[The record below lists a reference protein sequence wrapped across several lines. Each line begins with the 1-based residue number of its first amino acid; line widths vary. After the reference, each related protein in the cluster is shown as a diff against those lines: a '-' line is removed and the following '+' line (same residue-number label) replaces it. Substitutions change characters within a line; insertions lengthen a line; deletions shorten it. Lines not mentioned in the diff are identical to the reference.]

1 MKFLTRFFTHWTKKK
16 VIICALTALVMAGA
30 SFGATKL
37 FGKSG
42 IEQIS
47 APSDTASTKI
57 ARPIG
62 ETVEEHKNDA
72 NYNLYVAQQVLS
84 DFGSFEAVSNGTTHT
99 VVEQAIYARRAVS
112 GESFYKESISYSAFA
127 KPADRRFATGDIYL
141 YRSGVSDKSGNTAE
155 WNASPKA
162 LTKSGFDDRYGSV
175 CLGLSPYILRD
186 ETIKDSRFVE
196 YHADTGLYEFEYDLV
211 TDVTSGNYATYFMLK
226 EMKMN
231 SGAANYSEIHRVTLN
246 VFMDKDW
253 VVDKIVSN
261 SAYKVPLFGG
271 QECTEDMVETFGNFG
286 AYKTVSDL
294 PEYDYFKDYF
304 DMIPAEDVTE
314 EKTAVNVLSDMF
326 GKYMGDN
333 ALNARLAADV
343 NGAKINA
350 DITARIDIQNLENLS
365 LAAKVGDKLFI
376 SYNDGT
382 VSLSYDELKVKLS
395 VTDLKKLFGG
405 NSGDAAE
412 SDGEDGDDLA
422 GSIMSAMT
430 LTESDG
436 ACEISI
442 PINLGDTA
450 VNIKI
455 YGTANENG
463 YDFAGADASVG
474 DILTA
479 KVTLTETELPLPT
492 DLSDYADILPEIE
505 KLVAD
510 GGVSLKVNTGLD
522 LGGADVVAYVK
533 ADFNEKLAT
542 INIPDFFGE
551 TVALSADKDN
561 IKLTYGSLN
570 AILPLGRIG
579 DLVDIVKANFGDE
592 LADLTAKL
600 PDIKDIDFASVVAEI
615 AASEIKKTEN
625 GYRFNINLG
634 EDGKDFVVCIG
645 VDGGIKSLAVSYG
658 DIKAVIEGAGDYEF
672 ISPDEENAVDL
683 VRLAERAMSTIVPFI
698 KNDGGYAVGVNGLKL
713 TFGDNAYTVNG
724 NVRIDKDLN
733 VSANAVLALNGNAVM
748 TADIVVYGKTLY
760 AEVNGY
766 KFAVNLAKESGENE
780 EKSFDPSALKGY
792 NDYLDEVVGV
802 IENIVKTDFKSV
814 AYGKLIKK
822 FAYDDQSGVITLTV
836 DGGVFGLGDVTLA
849 AGIADNK
856 ISVTLAET
864 AISEH
869 VSLAVEKA
877 EVKTDV
883 AAIAEPDA
891 TKYVTNFAVKI
902 GDDITAYVKLDVLG
916 GRYDVK
922 AQIGNYIVNA
932 QIVGDEIFVKYR
944 DLVVKAEIG
953 DADEIIAFVND
964 IFGDKIDLSKT
975 LDKLKTITGGLKVSA
990 DADGL
995 IVTADK
1001 AKITLAGATLT
1012 VDLSAYAIKGVDK
1025 ISIGVGNDETE
1036 FEDDYSSVAFELKD
1050 VLPALDPLAA
1060 FLNGGNTLVVDAT
1073 ISGMEISAVAG
1084 LVTDG
1089 ENKYLAVK
1097 IADLFGA
1104 ALDAKITEDTAYV
1117 AYGAIT
1123 VKVAFA
1129 DIGDLVSKIKSFI
1142 NEIGAAKSETSTGIT
1157 SVTAE
1162 EIINA
1167 VVDSLKK
1174 TDKDGGYEINAAYN
1188 DYAIS
1193 LVFGK
1198 DELSSVKITAGEKLS
1213 ADVSFGGT
1221 VAFVSPDE
1229 KNAVDIAELTDKI
1242 LPTAG
1247 KLLKADGYCIS
1258 VNGLKLTLGDNTYTV
1273 NADVTTDKNLNVSAK
1288 AELTLN
1294 GKAFIKADAVIF
1306 GKTLYAEVNGYKF
1319 AVNLAKESGENEEK
1333 SFDLSVLKG
1342 YNDYLDEVVGVIEN
1356 IVKTDFKS
1364 VAYGKLIKKFA
1375 YDDQSGV
1382 ITLTVDGGVFGLG
1395 DVTLAAGIAD
1405 NKISVTLAETAI
1417 SEHVSLA
1424 VENAEAK
1431 PNVAEISEPDAKDY
1445 VTNFAVKIDDGNVVY
1460 AKLDLIGGVFSFDLA
1475 SDYDGVR
1482 SHLYVEYVADERT
1495 VYIKC
1500 GDTYVK
1506 CPIDRIKNIT
1516 DALTDPAHPERKSG
1530 RSEDETETVD
1540 VQKSFAIISVVRE
1553 IVKNLS
1559 ITVDDDGANVTTSV
1573 GDSIKNLLN
1582 IGISVDVDENYD
1594 TTLSLK
1600 VSELGD
1606 KTLTVSVKENPNDY
1620 ADFSQAK
1627 DETVDL
1633 ADVFD
1638 DYYPTL
1644 VKLTDVSAGV
1654 KTWTFGVDELGV
1666 KVKGKD
1672 YVIGKTSFTLKYS
1685 ADETIIDVPALTI
1698 NDKTLALKAA
1708 YKKEYNDDGS
1718 LNETATRVYL
1728 TFNDMTNAS
1737 SELKFS
1743 VSKAVLDKI
1752 ISEDLSELMN
1762 AVPQLKALL
1771 FSEKLGLSNLVNLST
1786 LVSKTTY
1793 DKSADKT
1800 LSVTIN
1806 GDALVKGLGELT
1818 LRVSEPATGSVRLNV
1833 TAAGGANA
1841 AEKDV
1846 VVNGITLS
1854 VSADDD
1860 AKELSYD
1867 VSGHTDLDSLQ
1878 TLLHSFVK
1886 TADRTS
1892 FRLVGTIPVKLS
1904 GIVGADIQIGV
1915 DVKVDIER
1923 KKGQSDVVYVAAK
1936 LIRNDLSFLARAAF
1950 KDMGGES
1957 YLFYDN
1963 VSNNVTIM
1971 RNSYYCK
1978 KCKTYKCAI
1987 AWHNSW
1993 VKDTDRIG
2001 NCSYNATVSAE
2012 QFKTGMVDYMMEML
2026 NMIDSI
2032 RNAITGATSSKQ
2044 FGIDDVLTGYSYG
2057 DSTFALKIALNP
2069 IDDVLGDAN
2078 IYIKHDENDELV
2090 SLTGDVRL
2098 LDITGVKCT
2107 GEFTINLVDAVSGD
2121 AKDCVTNKTLY

>member
-141 YRSGVSDKSGNTAE
+141 YRSGVSDKSGNTAD

-226 EMKMN
+226 EMKTN

-304 DMIPAEDVTE
+304 DMTPAEDVTE

-474 DILTA
+474 DILTV

-780 EKSFDPSALKGY
+780 EKSFDPSVLKGY

-802 IENIVKTDFKSV
+802 IENIVKTDFKAV

-849 AGIADNK
+849 AGIADDK

-864 AISEH
+864 AISER

-883 AAIAEPDA
+883 AAIA
-891 TKYVTNFAVKI
+891 
-902 GDDITAYVKLDVLG
+902 
-916 GRYDVK
+916 
-922 AQIGNYIVNA
+922 
-932 QIVGDEIFVKYR
+932 
-944 DLVVKAEIG
+944 
-953 DADEIIAFVND
+953 
-964 IFGDKIDLSKT
+964 
-975 LDKLKTITGGLKVSA
+975 
-990 DADGL
+990 
-995 IVTADK
+995 
-1001 AKITLAGATLT
+1001 
-1012 VDLSAYAIKGVDK
+1012 
-1025 ISIGVGNDETE
+1025 
-1036 FEDDYSSVAFELKD
+1036 
-1050 VLPALDPLAA
+1050 
-1060 FLNGGNTLVVDAT
+1060 
-1073 ISGMEISAVAG
+1073 
-1084 LVTDG
+1084 
-1089 ENKYLAVK
+1089 
-1097 IADLFGA
+1097 
-1104 ALDAKITEDTAYV
+1104 
-1117 AYGAIT
+1117 
-1123 VKVAFA
+1123 
-1129 DIGDLVSKIKSFI
+1129 
-1142 NEIGAAKSETSTGIT
+1142 
-1157 SVTAE
+1157 
-1162 EIINA
+1162 
-1167 VVDSLKK
+1167 
-1174 TDKDGGYEINAAYN
+1174 
-1188 DYAIS
+1188 
-1193 LVFGK
+1193 
-1198 DELSSVKITAGEKLS
+1198 
-1213 ADVSFGGT
+1213 
-1221 VAFVSPDE
+1221 
-1229 KNAVDIAELTDKI
+1229 
-1242 LPTAG
+1242 
-1247 KLLKADGYCIS
+1247 
-1258 VNGLKLTLGDNTYTV
+1258 
-1273 NADVTTDKNLNVSAK
+1273 
-1288 AELTLN
+1288 
-1294 GKAFIKADAVIF
+1294 
-1306 GKTLYAEVNGYKF
+1306 
-1319 AVNLAKESGENEEK
+1319 
-1333 SFDLSVLKG
+1333 
-1342 YNDYLDEVVGVIEN
+1342 
-1356 IVKTDFKS
+1356 
-1364 VAYGKLIKKFA
+1364 
-1375 YDDQSGV
+1375 
-1382 ITLTVDGGVFGLG
+1382 
-1395 DVTLAAGIAD
+1395 
-1405 NKISVTLAETAI
+1405 
-1417 SEHVSLA
+1417 
-1424 VENAEAK
+1424 
-1431 PNVAEISEPDAKDY
+1431 EPDAKDY

-1475 SDYDGVR
+1475 SDYNGVR

-1516 DALTDPAHPERKSG
+1516 DALTDLAHPERKSG

-1553 IVKNLS
+1553 IVKNLG

-1644 VKLTDVSAGV
+1644 VKLADVSAGV

-1666 KVKGKD
+1666 RVKGKD

-1762 AVPQLKALL
+1762 AFPQLKALL

-1833 TAAGGANA
+1833 TAAGGANT

-1860 AKELSYD
+1860 AKELTYD

>member
-141 YRSGVSDKSGNTAE
+141 YRSGVSDKSGNTAD

-226 EMKMN
+226 EMKTN

-304 DMIPAEDVTE
+304 DMTPAEDVTE

-658 DIKAVIEGAGDYEF
+658 DVNAVIEGAGDYEF

-683 VRLAERAMSTIVPFI
+683 VRLAERAMSAIVPFI
-698 KNDGGYAVGVNGLKL
+698 KNDGGYAVG
-713 TFGDNAYTVNG
+713 
-724 NVRIDKDLN
+724 
-733 VSANAVLALNGNAVM
+733 
-748 TADIVVYGKTLY
+748 
-760 AEVNGY
+760 
-766 KFAVNLAKESGENE
+766 
-780 EKSFDPSALKGY
+780 
-792 NDYLDEVVGV
+792 
-802 IENIVKTDFKSV
+802 
-814 AYGKLIKK
+814 
-822 FAYDDQSGVITLTV
+822 
-836 DGGVFGLGDVTLA
+836 
-849 AGIADNK
+849 
-856 ISVTLAET
+856 
-864 AISEH
+864 
-869 VSLAVEKA
+869 
-877 EVKTDV
+877 
-883 AAIAEPDA
+883 
-891 TKYVTNFAVKI
+891 
-902 GDDITAYVKLDVLG
+902 
-916 GRYDVK
+916 
-922 AQIGNYIVNA
+922 
-932 QIVGDEIFVKYR
+932 
-944 DLVVKAEIG
+944 
-953 DADEIIAFVND
+953 
-964 IFGDKIDLSKT
+964 
-975 LDKLKTITGGLKVSA
+975 
-990 DADGL
+990 
-995 IVTADK
+995 
-1001 AKITLAGATLT
+1001 
-1012 VDLSAYAIKGVDK
+1012 
-1025 ISIGVGNDETE
+1025 
-1036 FEDDYSSVAFELKD
+1036 
-1050 VLPALDPLAA
+1050 
-1060 FLNGGNTLVVDAT
+1060 
-1073 ISGMEISAVAG
+1073 
-1084 LVTDG
+1084 
-1089 ENKYLAVK
+1089 
-1097 IADLFGA
+1097 
-1104 ALDAKITEDTAYV
+1104 
-1117 AYGAIT
+1117 
-1123 VKVAFA
+1123 
-1129 DIGDLVSKIKSFI
+1129 
-1142 NEIGAAKSETSTGIT
+1142 
-1157 SVTAE
+1157 
-1162 EIINA
+1162 
-1167 VVDSLKK
+1167 
-1174 TDKDGGYEINAAYN
+1174 
-1188 DYAIS
+1188 
-1193 LVFGK
+1193 
-1198 DELSSVKITAGEKLS
+1198 
-1213 ADVSFGGT
+1213 
-1221 VAFVSPDE
+1221 
-1229 KNAVDIAELTDKI
+1229 
-1242 LPTAG
+1242 
-1247 KLLKADGYCIS
+1247 

-1333 SFDLSVLKG
+1333 SFDLSALKG

-1405 NKISVTLAETAI
+1405 DKISVTLAETAI
-1417 SEHVSLA
+1417 SERVSLA
-1424 VENAEAK
+1424 VEKAEVK
-1431 PNVAEISEPDAKDY
+1431 TNVAAIAEPDAKDY

-1516 DALTDPAHPERKSG
+1516 DALTDLAHPERKSG

-1553 IVKNLS
+1553 IVKNLG
-1559 ITVDDDGANVTTSV
+1559 ITVEDDGANVTTSV

-1644 VKLTDVSAGV
+1644 VKLADVSAGV

-1762 AVPQLKALL
+1762 AFPQLKALL

-1806 GDALVKGLGELT
+1806 GDALVKGLGEHT

-1833 TAAGGANA
+1833 TAAGDANA

>member
-141 YRSGVSDKSGNTAE
+141 YRSGVSDKSGNTAD

-226 EMKMN
+226 EMKTN

-304 DMIPAEDVTE
+304 DMTPAEDVTE

-600 PDIKDIDFASVVAEI
+600 PDIKDIDFASIVAEI

-683 VRLAERAMSTIVPFI
+683 VRLAERAMSAIVPFI
-698 KNDGGYAVGVNGLKL
+698 KNDGGYAVG
-713 TFGDNAYTVNG
+713 
-724 NVRIDKDLN
+724 
-733 VSANAVLALNGNAVM
+733 
-748 TADIVVYGKTLY
+748 
-760 AEVNGY
+760 
-766 KFAVNLAKESGENE
+766 
-780 EKSFDPSALKGY
+780 
-792 NDYLDEVVGV
+792 
-802 IENIVKTDFKSV
+802 
-814 AYGKLIKK
+814 
-822 FAYDDQSGVITLTV
+822 
-836 DGGVFGLGDVTLA
+836 
-849 AGIADNK
+849 
-856 ISVTLAET
+856 
-864 AISEH
+864 
-869 VSLAVEKA
+869 
-877 EVKTDV
+877 
-883 AAIAEPDA
+883 
-891 TKYVTNFAVKI
+891 
-902 GDDITAYVKLDVLG
+902 
-916 GRYDVK
+916 
-922 AQIGNYIVNA
+922 
-932 QIVGDEIFVKYR
+932 
-944 DLVVKAEIG
+944 
-953 DADEIIAFVND
+953 
-964 IFGDKIDLSKT
+964 
-975 LDKLKTITGGLKVSA
+975 
-990 DADGL
+990 
-995 IVTADK
+995 
-1001 AKITLAGATLT
+1001 
-1012 VDLSAYAIKGVDK
+1012 
-1025 ISIGVGNDETE
+1025 
-1036 FEDDYSSVAFELKD
+1036 
-1050 VLPALDPLAA
+1050 
-1060 FLNGGNTLVVDAT
+1060 
-1073 ISGMEISAVAG
+1073 
-1084 LVTDG
+1084 
-1089 ENKYLAVK
+1089 
-1097 IADLFGA
+1097 
-1104 ALDAKITEDTAYV
+1104 
-1117 AYGAIT
+1117 
-1123 VKVAFA
+1123 
-1129 DIGDLVSKIKSFI
+1129 
-1142 NEIGAAKSETSTGIT
+1142 
-1157 SVTAE
+1157 
-1162 EIINA
+1162 
-1167 VVDSLKK
+1167 
-1174 TDKDGGYEINAAYN
+1174 
-1188 DYAIS
+1188 
-1193 LVFGK
+1193 
-1198 DELSSVKITAGEKLS
+1198 
-1213 ADVSFGGT
+1213 
-1221 VAFVSPDE
+1221 
-1229 KNAVDIAELTDKI
+1229 
-1242 LPTAG
+1242 
-1247 KLLKADGYCIS
+1247 

-1333 SFDLSVLKG
+1333 SFDPSVLKG

-1405 NKISVTLAETAI
+1405 DKISVTLAETAI
-1417 SEHVSLA
+1417 SERVSLA
-1424 VENAEAK
+1424 VEKAEAK

-1475 SDYDGVR
+1475 SDYNGVR

-1516 DALTDPAHPERKSG
+1516 DALTDLAHPERKSG

-1553 IVKNLS
+1553 IVKNLG

-1582 IGISVDVDENYD
+1582 IGVSVDVDENYD

-1833 TAAGGANA
+1833 TAAGDANA

-2057 DSTFALKIALNP
+2057 DSTFALKIALSP

>member
-141 YRSGVSDKSGNTAE
+141 YRSGVSDKSGNTAD

-634 EDGKDFVVCIG
+634 EDGKDFVACIG

-683 VRLAERAMSTIVPFI
+683 VRLAERAMSAIVPFI

-713 TFGDNAYTVNG
+713 TLGDNAYTVNG

-748 TADIVVYGKTLY
+748 TADIVVYGETLY

-780 EKSFDPSALKGY
+780 EKSFDP
-792 NDYLDEVVGV
+792 
-802 IENIVKTDFKSV
+802 
-814 AYGKLIKK
+814 
-822 FAYDDQSGVITLTV
+822 
-836 DGGVFGLGDVTLA
+836 
-849 AGIADNK
+849 
-856 ISVTLAET
+856 
-864 AISEH
+864 
-869 VSLAVEKA
+869 
-877 EVKTDV
+877 
-883 AAIAEPDA
+883 
-891 TKYVTNFAVKI
+891 
-902 GDDITAYVKLDVLG
+902 
-916 GRYDVK
+916 
-922 AQIGNYIVNA
+922 
-932 QIVGDEIFVKYR
+932 
-944 DLVVKAEIG
+944 
-953 DADEIIAFVND
+953 
-964 IFGDKIDLSKT
+964 
-975 LDKLKTITGGLKVSA
+975 
-990 DADGL
+990 
-995 IVTADK
+995 
-1001 AKITLAGATLT
+1001 
-1012 VDLSAYAIKGVDK
+1012 
-1025 ISIGVGNDETE
+1025 
-1036 FEDDYSSVAFELKD
+1036 
-1050 VLPALDPLAA
+1050 
-1060 FLNGGNTLVVDAT
+1060 
-1073 ISGMEISAVAG
+1073 
-1084 LVTDG
+1084 
-1089 ENKYLAVK
+1089 
-1097 IADLFGA
+1097 
-1104 ALDAKITEDTAYV
+1104 
-1117 AYGAIT
+1117 
-1123 VKVAFA
+1123 
-1129 DIGDLVSKIKSFI
+1129 
-1142 NEIGAAKSETSTGIT
+1142 
-1157 SVTAE
+1157 
-1162 EIINA
+1162 
-1167 VVDSLKK
+1167 
-1174 TDKDGGYEINAAYN
+1174 
-1188 DYAIS
+1188 
-1193 LVFGK
+1193 
-1198 DELSSVKITAGEKLS
+1198 
-1213 ADVSFGGT
+1213 
-1221 VAFVSPDE
+1221 
-1229 KNAVDIAELTDKI
+1229 
-1242 LPTAG
+1242 
-1247 KLLKADGYCIS
+1247 
-1258 VNGLKLTLGDNTYTV
+1258 
-1273 NADVTTDKNLNVSAK
+1273 
-1288 AELTLN
+1288 
-1294 GKAFIKADAVIF
+1294 
-1306 GKTLYAEVNGYKF
+1306 
-1319 AVNLAKESGENEEK
+1319 
-1333 SFDLSVLKG
+1333 SVLKG

-1405 NKISVTLAETAI
+1405 DKISVTLAETAI
-1417 SEHVSLA
+1417 SERVSLA
-1424 VENAEAK
+1424 VEKAEVK
-1431 PNVAEISEPDAKDY
+1431 TDVAAIAEPDAKDY

-1516 DALTDPAHPERKSG
+1516 DALTDLAHPERKSD

-1553 IVKNLS
+1553 IVKNLG

-1582 IGISVDVDENYD
+1582 IGVSVDVDENYD

-1654 KTWTFGVDELGV
+1654 KTWTFGVDEFGV

-1698 NDKTLALKAA
+1698 NDKTLAFKAA

-1762 AVPQLKALL
+1762 AFPQLKALL

-2026 NMIDSI
+2026 NMIASI

>member
-1 MKFLTRFFTHWTKKK
+1 MKFLTRFFTRWTKKK

-141 YRSGVSDKSGNTAE
+141 YRSGVSDKSGNTAD

-304 DMIPAEDVTE
+304 DMTPAEDVTE

-683 VRLAERAMSTIVPFI
+683 VRLAERAMSAIVPFI
-698 KNDGGYAVGVNGLKL
+698 KNDGGYAVG
-713 TFGDNAYTVNG
+713 
-724 NVRIDKDLN
+724 
-733 VSANAVLALNGNAVM
+733 
-748 TADIVVYGKTLY
+748 
-760 AEVNGY
+760 
-766 KFAVNLAKESGENE
+766 
-780 EKSFDPSALKGY
+780 
-792 NDYLDEVVGV
+792 
-802 IENIVKTDFKSV
+802 
-814 AYGKLIKK
+814 
-822 FAYDDQSGVITLTV
+822 
-836 DGGVFGLGDVTLA
+836 
-849 AGIADNK
+849 
-856 ISVTLAET
+856 
-864 AISEH
+864 
-869 VSLAVEKA
+869 
-877 EVKTDV
+877 
-883 AAIAEPDA
+883 
-891 TKYVTNFAVKI
+891 
-902 GDDITAYVKLDVLG
+902 
-916 GRYDVK
+916 
-922 AQIGNYIVNA
+922 
-932 QIVGDEIFVKYR
+932 
-944 DLVVKAEIG
+944 
-953 DADEIIAFVND
+953 
-964 IFGDKIDLSKT
+964 
-975 LDKLKTITGGLKVSA
+975 
-990 DADGL
+990 
-995 IVTADK
+995 
-1001 AKITLAGATLT
+1001 
-1012 VDLSAYAIKGVDK
+1012 
-1025 ISIGVGNDETE
+1025 
-1036 FEDDYSSVAFELKD
+1036 
-1050 VLPALDPLAA
+1050 
-1060 FLNGGNTLVVDAT
+1060 
-1073 ISGMEISAVAG
+1073 
-1084 LVTDG
+1084 
-1089 ENKYLAVK
+1089 
-1097 IADLFGA
+1097 
-1104 ALDAKITEDTAYV
+1104 
-1117 AYGAIT
+1117 
-1123 VKVAFA
+1123 
-1129 DIGDLVSKIKSFI
+1129 
-1142 NEIGAAKSETSTGIT
+1142 
-1157 SVTAE
+1157 
-1162 EIINA
+1162 
-1167 VVDSLKK
+1167 
-1174 TDKDGGYEINAAYN
+1174 
-1188 DYAIS
+1188 
-1193 LVFGK
+1193 
-1198 DELSSVKITAGEKLS
+1198 
-1213 ADVSFGGT
+1213 
-1221 VAFVSPDE
+1221 
-1229 KNAVDIAELTDKI
+1229 
-1242 LPTAG
+1242 
-1247 KLLKADGYCIS
+1247 

-1333 SFDLSVLKG
+1333 SFDLSALKG

-1405 NKISVTLAETAI
+1405 DKISVTLAETAI
-1417 SEHVSLA
+1417 SERVSLA
-1424 VENAEAK
+1424 VEKAEVK
-1431 PNVAEISEPDAKDY
+1431 TDVAEISEPDAKDY

-1516 DALTDPAHPERKSG
+1516 DALTDLAHPERKSG

-1553 IVKNLS
+1553 IVKNLGV
-1559 ITVDDDGANVTTSV
+1559 TVDDDGANVTTSV

-1582 IGISVDVDENYD
+1582 IGVSVDVDENYD

-1818 LRVSEPATGSVRLNV
+1818 LRLSEPATGSVRLNV

-2121 AKDCVTNKTLY
+2121 AKDCVTNKTIY

>member
-141 YRSGVSDKSGNTAE
+141 YRSGVSDKSGNTAD

-304 DMIPAEDVTE
+304 DMTPAEDVTE

-683 VRLAERAMSTIVPFI
+683 VRLAERAMSAIVPFI

-713 TFGDNAYTVNG
+713 TLGDNAYTVNG

-780 EKSFDPSALKGY
+780 EKSFDMSVLKGY

-802 IENIVKTDFKSV
+802 IGNIVKTDFKSV

-849 AGIADNK
+849 AGIADDK

-864 AISEH
+864 AISER

-877 EVKTDV
+877 EVKPNV

-891 TKYVTNFAVKI
+891 TK
-902 GDDITAYVKLDVLG
+902 
-916 GRYDVK
+916 
-922 AQIGNYIVNA
+922 
-932 QIVGDEIFVKYR
+932 
-944 DLVVKAEIG
+944 
-953 DADEIIAFVND
+953 
-964 IFGDKIDLSKT
+964 
-975 LDKLKTITGGLKVSA
+975 
-990 DADGL
+990 
-995 IVTADK
+995 
-1001 AKITLAGATLT
+1001 
-1012 VDLSAYAIKGVDK
+1012 
-1025 ISIGVGNDETE
+1025 
-1036 FEDDYSSVAFELKD
+1036 
-1050 VLPALDPLAA
+1050 
-1060 FLNGGNTLVVDAT
+1060 
-1073 ISGMEISAVAG
+1073 
-1084 LVTDG
+1084 
-1089 ENKYLAVK
+1089 
-1097 IADLFGA
+1097 
-1104 ALDAKITEDTAYV
+1104 
-1117 AYGAIT
+1117 
-1123 VKVAFA
+1123 
-1129 DIGDLVSKIKSFI
+1129 
-1142 NEIGAAKSETSTGIT
+1142 
-1157 SVTAE
+1157 
-1162 EIINA
+1162 
-1167 VVDSLKK
+1167 
-1174 TDKDGGYEINAAYN
+1174 
-1188 DYAIS
+1188 
-1193 LVFGK
+1193 
-1198 DELSSVKITAGEKLS
+1198 
-1213 ADVSFGGT
+1213 
-1221 VAFVSPDE
+1221 
-1229 KNAVDIAELTDKI
+1229 
-1242 LPTAG
+1242 
-1247 KLLKADGYCIS
+1247 
-1258 VNGLKLTLGDNTYTV
+1258 
-1273 NADVTTDKNLNVSAK
+1273 
-1288 AELTLN
+1288 
-1294 GKAFIKADAVIF
+1294 
-1306 GKTLYAEVNGYKF
+1306 
-1319 AVNLAKESGENEEK
+1319 
-1333 SFDLSVLKG
+1333 
-1342 YNDYLDEVVGVIEN
+1342 
-1356 IVKTDFKS
+1356 
-1364 VAYGKLIKKFA
+1364 
-1375 YDDQSGV
+1375 
-1382 ITLTVDGGVFGLG
+1382 
-1395 DVTLAAGIAD
+1395 
-1405 NKISVTLAETAI
+1405 
-1417 SEHVSLA
+1417 
-1424 VENAEAK
+1424 
-1431 PNVAEISEPDAKDY
+1431 Y

-1516 DALTDPAHPERKSG
+1516 AALTDLAHPERKSG

-1553 IVKNLS
+1553 IVKNLG

-1800 LSVTIN
+1800 LSMTIN

>member
-141 YRSGVSDKSGNTAE
+141 YRSGVSDKSGNTAD

-226 EMKMN
+226 EMKTN

-304 DMIPAEDVTE
+304 DMTPAEDVTE

-422 GSIMSAMT
+422 GSIMPAMT

-463 YDFAGADASVG
+463 YEFAGADASVG

-672 ISPDEENAVDL
+672 ISPDEENAVDF
-683 VRLAERAMSTIVPFI
+683 VRLAERAMSAIVPFI
-698 KNDGGYAVGVNGLKL
+698 KNDGGYAVG
-713 TFGDNAYTVNG
+713 
-724 NVRIDKDLN
+724 
-733 VSANAVLALNGNAVM
+733 
-748 TADIVVYGKTLY
+748 
-760 AEVNGY
+760 
-766 KFAVNLAKESGENE
+766 
-780 EKSFDPSALKGY
+780 
-792 NDYLDEVVGV
+792 
-802 IENIVKTDFKSV
+802 
-814 AYGKLIKK
+814 
-822 FAYDDQSGVITLTV
+822 
-836 DGGVFGLGDVTLA
+836 
-849 AGIADNK
+849 
-856 ISVTLAET
+856 
-864 AISEH
+864 
-869 VSLAVEKA
+869 
-877 EVKTDV
+877 
-883 AAIAEPDA
+883 
-891 TKYVTNFAVKI
+891 
-902 GDDITAYVKLDVLG
+902 
-916 GRYDVK
+916 
-922 AQIGNYIVNA
+922 
-932 QIVGDEIFVKYR
+932 
-944 DLVVKAEIG
+944 
-953 DADEIIAFVND
+953 
-964 IFGDKIDLSKT
+964 
-975 LDKLKTITGGLKVSA
+975 
-990 DADGL
+990 
-995 IVTADK
+995 
-1001 AKITLAGATLT
+1001 
-1012 VDLSAYAIKGVDK
+1012 
-1025 ISIGVGNDETE
+1025 
-1036 FEDDYSSVAFELKD
+1036 
-1050 VLPALDPLAA
+1050 
-1060 FLNGGNTLVVDAT
+1060 
-1073 ISGMEISAVAG
+1073 
-1084 LVTDG
+1084 
-1089 ENKYLAVK
+1089 
-1097 IADLFGA
+1097 
-1104 ALDAKITEDTAYV
+1104 
-1117 AYGAIT
+1117 
-1123 VKVAFA
+1123 
-1129 DIGDLVSKIKSFI
+1129 
-1142 NEIGAAKSETSTGIT
+1142 
-1157 SVTAE
+1157 
-1162 EIINA
+1162 
-1167 VVDSLKK
+1167 
-1174 TDKDGGYEINAAYN
+1174 
-1188 DYAIS
+1188 
-1193 LVFGK
+1193 
-1198 DELSSVKITAGEKLS
+1198 
-1213 ADVSFGGT
+1213 
-1221 VAFVSPDE
+1221 
-1229 KNAVDIAELTDKI
+1229 
-1242 LPTAG
+1242 
-1247 KLLKADGYCIS
+1247 

-1405 NKISVTLAETAI
+1405 DKISVTLAETAI
-1417 SEHVSLA
+1417 SERVSIA
-1424 VENAEAK
+1424 VEKAEVK
-1431 PNVAEISEPDAKDY
+1431 TDVAAIAEPDATKY

-1516 DALTDPAHPERKSG
+1516 DALTDLAHPERKSG
-1530 RSEDETETVD
+1530 RSEDETEIVD
-1540 VQKSFAIISVVRE
+1540 VQKSFAIISVVCE
-1553 IVKNLS
+1553 IVKNLG

-1582 IGISVDVDENYD
+1582 IGVSVDVDENYD

-1762 AVPQLKALL
+1762 AFPQLKALL

-1936 LIRNDLSFLARAAF
+1936 LIRNDLSFLARVAF

>member
-304 DMIPAEDVTE
+304 DMTPAEDVTE

-683 VRLAERAMSTIVPFI
+683 VRLAERAMSAIVPFI

-713 TFGDNAYTVNG
+713 TLGDNAYTVNG

-748 TADIVVYGKTLY
+748 TADIVVYGKALY

-780 EKSFDPSALKGY
+780 EKSFDLSALKGY

-849 AGIADNK
+849 AGIADDK

-864 AISEH
+864 AISER

-883 AAIAEPDA
+883 AAIA
-891 TKYVTNFAVKI
+891 
-902 GDDITAYVKLDVLG
+902 
-916 GRYDVK
+916 
-922 AQIGNYIVNA
+922 
-932 QIVGDEIFVKYR
+932 
-944 DLVVKAEIG
+944 
-953 DADEIIAFVND
+953 
-964 IFGDKIDLSKT
+964 
-975 LDKLKTITGGLKVSA
+975 
-990 DADGL
+990 
-995 IVTADK
+995 
-1001 AKITLAGATLT
+1001 
-1012 VDLSAYAIKGVDK
+1012 
-1025 ISIGVGNDETE
+1025 
-1036 FEDDYSSVAFELKD
+1036 
-1050 VLPALDPLAA
+1050 
-1060 FLNGGNTLVVDAT
+1060 
-1073 ISGMEISAVAG
+1073 
-1084 LVTDG
+1084 
-1089 ENKYLAVK
+1089 
-1097 IADLFGA
+1097 
-1104 ALDAKITEDTAYV
+1104 
-1117 AYGAIT
+1117 
-1123 VKVAFA
+1123 
-1129 DIGDLVSKIKSFI
+1129 
-1142 NEIGAAKSETSTGIT
+1142 
-1157 SVTAE
+1157 
-1162 EIINA
+1162 
-1167 VVDSLKK
+1167 
-1174 TDKDGGYEINAAYN
+1174 
-1188 DYAIS
+1188 
-1193 LVFGK
+1193 
-1198 DELSSVKITAGEKLS
+1198 
-1213 ADVSFGGT
+1213 
-1221 VAFVSPDE
+1221 
-1229 KNAVDIAELTDKI
+1229 
-1242 LPTAG
+1242 
-1247 KLLKADGYCIS
+1247 
-1258 VNGLKLTLGDNTYTV
+1258 
-1273 NADVTTDKNLNVSAK
+1273 
-1288 AELTLN
+1288 
-1294 GKAFIKADAVIF
+1294 
-1306 GKTLYAEVNGYKF
+1306 
-1319 AVNLAKESGENEEK
+1319 
-1333 SFDLSVLKG
+1333 
-1342 YNDYLDEVVGVIEN
+1342 
-1356 IVKTDFKS
+1356 
-1364 VAYGKLIKKFA
+1364 
-1375 YDDQSGV
+1375 
-1382 ITLTVDGGVFGLG
+1382 
-1395 DVTLAAGIAD
+1395 
-1405 NKISVTLAETAI
+1405 
-1417 SEHVSLA
+1417 
-1424 VENAEAK
+1424 
-1431 PNVAEISEPDAKDY
+1431 EPDAKDY

-1475 SDYDGVR
+1475 SDYNGVR

-1516 DALTDPAHPERKSG
+1516 DALTDLAHPERKSG

-1553 IVKNLS
+1553 IVKNLG

-1644 VKLTDVSAGV
+1644 VKLADVSAGV
-1654 KTWTFGVDELGV
+1654 KTWTFGVDELNV
-1666 KVKGKD
+1666 RVKGKD

-1762 AVPQLKALL
+1762 AFPQLKALL

-1833 TAAGGANA
+1833 TAAGDANA

>member
-141 YRSGVSDKSGNTAE
+141 YRSGVSDKSGNTAD

-226 EMKMN
+226 EMKTN

-304 DMIPAEDVTE
+304 DMTPAEDVTE

-600 PDIKDIDFASVVAEI
+600 PDIKNIDFASVVAEI

-683 VRLAERAMSTIVPFI
+683 VRLAERAMSAIVPFI

-780 EKSFDPSALKGY
+780 EKSFDLSALKGY

-849 AGIADNK
+849 AGIADDK

-864 AISEH
+864 TISER

-891 TKYVTNFAVKI
+891 TK
-902 GDDITAYVKLDVLG
+902 
-916 GRYDVK
+916 
-922 AQIGNYIVNA
+922 
-932 QIVGDEIFVKYR
+932 
-944 DLVVKAEIG
+944 
-953 DADEIIAFVND
+953 
-964 IFGDKIDLSKT
+964 
-975 LDKLKTITGGLKVSA
+975 
-990 DADGL
+990 
-995 IVTADK
+995 
-1001 AKITLAGATLT
+1001 
-1012 VDLSAYAIKGVDK
+1012 
-1025 ISIGVGNDETE
+1025 
-1036 FEDDYSSVAFELKD
+1036 
-1050 VLPALDPLAA
+1050 
-1060 FLNGGNTLVVDAT
+1060 
-1073 ISGMEISAVAG
+1073 
-1084 LVTDG
+1084 
-1089 ENKYLAVK
+1089 
-1097 IADLFGA
+1097 
-1104 ALDAKITEDTAYV
+1104 
-1117 AYGAIT
+1117 
-1123 VKVAFA
+1123 
-1129 DIGDLVSKIKSFI
+1129 
-1142 NEIGAAKSETSTGIT
+1142 
-1157 SVTAE
+1157 
-1162 EIINA
+1162 
-1167 VVDSLKK
+1167 
-1174 TDKDGGYEINAAYN
+1174 
-1188 DYAIS
+1188 
-1193 LVFGK
+1193 
-1198 DELSSVKITAGEKLS
+1198 
-1213 ADVSFGGT
+1213 
-1221 VAFVSPDE
+1221 
-1229 KNAVDIAELTDKI
+1229 
-1242 LPTAG
+1242 
-1247 KLLKADGYCIS
+1247 
-1258 VNGLKLTLGDNTYTV
+1258 
-1273 NADVTTDKNLNVSAK
+1273 
-1288 AELTLN
+1288 
-1294 GKAFIKADAVIF
+1294 
-1306 GKTLYAEVNGYKF
+1306 
-1319 AVNLAKESGENEEK
+1319 
-1333 SFDLSVLKG
+1333 
-1342 YNDYLDEVVGVIEN
+1342 
-1356 IVKTDFKS
+1356 
-1364 VAYGKLIKKFA
+1364 
-1375 YDDQSGV
+1375 
-1382 ITLTVDGGVFGLG
+1382 
-1395 DVTLAAGIAD
+1395 
-1405 NKISVTLAETAI
+1405 
-1417 SEHVSLA
+1417 
-1424 VENAEAK
+1424 
-1431 PNVAEISEPDAKDY
+1431 Y

-1475 SDYDGVR
+1475 SDYNGVR

-1516 DALTDPAHPERKSG
+1516 DALTDLAHPERKSG

-1553 IVKNLS
+1553 IVKNLG

-1644 VKLTDVSAGV
+1644 VKLADVSAGV

-1666 KVKGKD
+1666 RVKGKD

-1762 AVPQLKALL
+1762 AFPQLKALL

-1818 LRVSEPATGSVRLNV
+1818 LRVSEPAIGSVRLNV
-1833 TAAGGANA
+1833 TAAGDANA

-1987 AWHNSW
+1987 AWHKSW

>member
-141 YRSGVSDKSGNTAE
+141 YRSGVSDKSGNTAD

-226 EMKMN
+226 EMKTN
-231 SGAANYSEIHRVTLN
+231 SGAANYSEIHCVTLN

-304 DMIPAEDVTE
+304 DMTPAEDVTE

-683 VRLAERAMSTIVPFI
+683 VRLAERAMSAIVPFI

-849 AGIADNK
+849 AGIADDK

-864 AISEH
+864 AISER

-891 TKYVTNFAVKI
+891 TK
-902 GDDITAYVKLDVLG
+902 
-916 GRYDVK
+916 
-922 AQIGNYIVNA
+922 
-932 QIVGDEIFVKYR
+932 
-944 DLVVKAEIG
+944 
-953 DADEIIAFVND
+953 
-964 IFGDKIDLSKT
+964 
-975 LDKLKTITGGLKVSA
+975 
-990 DADGL
+990 
-995 IVTADK
+995 
-1001 AKITLAGATLT
+1001 
-1012 VDLSAYAIKGVDK
+1012 
-1025 ISIGVGNDETE
+1025 
-1036 FEDDYSSVAFELKD
+1036 
-1050 VLPALDPLAA
+1050 
-1060 FLNGGNTLVVDAT
+1060 
-1073 ISGMEISAVAG
+1073 
-1084 LVTDG
+1084 
-1089 ENKYLAVK
+1089 
-1097 IADLFGA
+1097 
-1104 ALDAKITEDTAYV
+1104 
-1117 AYGAIT
+1117 
-1123 VKVAFA
+1123 
-1129 DIGDLVSKIKSFI
+1129 
-1142 NEIGAAKSETSTGIT
+1142 
-1157 SVTAE
+1157 
-1162 EIINA
+1162 
-1167 VVDSLKK
+1167 
-1174 TDKDGGYEINAAYN
+1174 
-1188 DYAIS
+1188 
-1193 LVFGK
+1193 
-1198 DELSSVKITAGEKLS
+1198 
-1213 ADVSFGGT
+1213 
-1221 VAFVSPDE
+1221 
-1229 KNAVDIAELTDKI
+1229 
-1242 LPTAG
+1242 
-1247 KLLKADGYCIS
+1247 
-1258 VNGLKLTLGDNTYTV
+1258 
-1273 NADVTTDKNLNVSAK
+1273 
-1288 AELTLN
+1288 
-1294 GKAFIKADAVIF
+1294 
-1306 GKTLYAEVNGYKF
+1306 
-1319 AVNLAKESGENEEK
+1319 
-1333 SFDLSVLKG
+1333 
-1342 YNDYLDEVVGVIEN
+1342 
-1356 IVKTDFKS
+1356 
-1364 VAYGKLIKKFA
+1364 
-1375 YDDQSGV
+1375 
-1382 ITLTVDGGVFGLG
+1382 
-1395 DVTLAAGIAD
+1395 
-1405 NKISVTLAETAI
+1405 
-1417 SEHVSLA
+1417 
-1424 VENAEAK
+1424 
-1431 PNVAEISEPDAKDY
+1431 Y

-1516 DALTDPAHPERKSG
+1516 DALTDLAHPERKSG

-1553 IVKNLS
+1553 IVKNLG

-1627 DETVDL
+1627 EETVDL

-1644 VKLTDVSAGV
+1644 VKLADVSAGV

-1666 KVKGKD
+1666 RVKGKD

-1762 AVPQLKALL
+1762 AFPQLKALL

-1833 TAAGGANA
+1833 AAAGGANA

>member
-141 YRSGVSDKSGNTAE
+141 YRSGVSDKSGNTAD

-226 EMKMN
+226 EMKTN

-683 VRLAERAMSTIVPFI
+683 VRLAERAMSAIVPFI
-698 KNDGGYAVGVNGLKL
+698 KNDGGYAVG
-713 TFGDNAYTVNG
+713 
-724 NVRIDKDLN
+724 
-733 VSANAVLALNGNAVM
+733 
-748 TADIVVYGKTLY
+748 
-760 AEVNGY
+760 
-766 KFAVNLAKESGENE
+766 
-780 EKSFDPSALKGY
+780 
-792 NDYLDEVVGV
+792 
-802 IENIVKTDFKSV
+802 
-814 AYGKLIKK
+814 
-822 FAYDDQSGVITLTV
+822 
-836 DGGVFGLGDVTLA
+836 
-849 AGIADNK
+849 
-856 ISVTLAET
+856 
-864 AISEH
+864 
-869 VSLAVEKA
+869 
-877 EVKTDV
+877 
-883 AAIAEPDA
+883 
-891 TKYVTNFAVKI
+891 
-902 GDDITAYVKLDVLG
+902 
-916 GRYDVK
+916 
-922 AQIGNYIVNA
+922 
-932 QIVGDEIFVKYR
+932 
-944 DLVVKAEIG
+944 
-953 DADEIIAFVND
+953 
-964 IFGDKIDLSKT
+964 
-975 LDKLKTITGGLKVSA
+975 
-990 DADGL
+990 
-995 IVTADK
+995 
-1001 AKITLAGATLT
+1001 
-1012 VDLSAYAIKGVDK
+1012 
-1025 ISIGVGNDETE
+1025 
-1036 FEDDYSSVAFELKD
+1036 
-1050 VLPALDPLAA
+1050 
-1060 FLNGGNTLVVDAT
+1060 
-1073 ISGMEISAVAG
+1073 
-1084 LVTDG
+1084 
-1089 ENKYLAVK
+1089 
-1097 IADLFGA
+1097 
-1104 ALDAKITEDTAYV
+1104 
-1117 AYGAIT
+1117 
-1123 VKVAFA
+1123 
-1129 DIGDLVSKIKSFI
+1129 
-1142 NEIGAAKSETSTGIT
+1142 
-1157 SVTAE
+1157 
-1162 EIINA
+1162 
-1167 VVDSLKK
+1167 
-1174 TDKDGGYEINAAYN
+1174 
-1188 DYAIS
+1188 
-1193 LVFGK
+1193 
-1198 DELSSVKITAGEKLS
+1198 
-1213 ADVSFGGT
+1213 
-1221 VAFVSPDE
+1221 
-1229 KNAVDIAELTDKI
+1229 
-1242 LPTAG
+1242 
-1247 KLLKADGYCIS
+1247 

-1333 SFDLSVLKG
+1333 SFDLSALKG

-1405 NKISVTLAETAI
+1405 DKISVTLAEIAI
-1417 SEHVSLA
+1417 SERVSLA
-1424 VENAEAK
+1424 VEKAEAK
-1431 PNVAEISEPDAKDY
+1431 PNVAAIAEPDATKY

-1516 DALTDPAHPERKSG
+1516 DALTDLAHPERKSG

-1553 IVKNLS
+1553 IVKNLG

-1582 IGISVDVDENYD
+1582 IGVSVDVDENYD

-1685 ADETIIDVPALTI
+1685 VDETIIDVPALTI

-1762 AVPQLKALL
+1762 AFPQLKALL

-1833 TAAGGANA
+1833 TAAGDANA

>member
-141 YRSGVSDKSGNTAE
+141 YRSGVSDKSGNTAD

-226 EMKMN
+226 EMKTN
-231 SGAANYSEIHRVTLN
+231 SGTANYSEIHRVTLN

-304 DMIPAEDVTE
+304 DMTPAEDVTE

-600 PDIKDIDFASVVAEI
+600 PDIKDIDFASIVAEI

-683 VRLAERAMSTIVPFI
+683 VRLAERAMSAIVPFI
-698 KNDGGYAVGVNGLKL
+698 KNDGGYAVG
-713 TFGDNAYTVNG
+713 
-724 NVRIDKDLN
+724 
-733 VSANAVLALNGNAVM
+733 
-748 TADIVVYGKTLY
+748 
-760 AEVNGY
+760 
-766 KFAVNLAKESGENE
+766 
-780 EKSFDPSALKGY
+780 
-792 NDYLDEVVGV
+792 
-802 IENIVKTDFKSV
+802 
-814 AYGKLIKK
+814 
-822 FAYDDQSGVITLTV
+822 
-836 DGGVFGLGDVTLA
+836 
-849 AGIADNK
+849 
-856 ISVTLAET
+856 
-864 AISEH
+864 
-869 VSLAVEKA
+869 
-877 EVKTDV
+877 
-883 AAIAEPDA
+883 
-891 TKYVTNFAVKI
+891 
-902 GDDITAYVKLDVLG
+902 
-916 GRYDVK
+916 
-922 AQIGNYIVNA
+922 
-932 QIVGDEIFVKYR
+932 
-944 DLVVKAEIG
+944 
-953 DADEIIAFVND
+953 
-964 IFGDKIDLSKT
+964 
-975 LDKLKTITGGLKVSA
+975 
-990 DADGL
+990 
-995 IVTADK
+995 
-1001 AKITLAGATLT
+1001 
-1012 VDLSAYAIKGVDK
+1012 
-1025 ISIGVGNDETE
+1025 
-1036 FEDDYSSVAFELKD
+1036 
-1050 VLPALDPLAA
+1050 
-1060 FLNGGNTLVVDAT
+1060 
-1073 ISGMEISAVAG
+1073 
-1084 LVTDG
+1084 
-1089 ENKYLAVK
+1089 
-1097 IADLFGA
+1097 
-1104 ALDAKITEDTAYV
+1104 
-1117 AYGAIT
+1117 
-1123 VKVAFA
+1123 
-1129 DIGDLVSKIKSFI
+1129 
-1142 NEIGAAKSETSTGIT
+1142 
-1157 SVTAE
+1157 
-1162 EIINA
+1162 
-1167 VVDSLKK
+1167 
-1174 TDKDGGYEINAAYN
+1174 
-1188 DYAIS
+1188 
-1193 LVFGK
+1193 
-1198 DELSSVKITAGEKLS
+1198 
-1213 ADVSFGGT
+1213 
-1221 VAFVSPDE
+1221 
-1229 KNAVDIAELTDKI
+1229 
-1242 LPTAG
+1242 
-1247 KLLKADGYCIS
+1247 

-1333 SFDLSVLKG
+1333 SFDLSALKG

-1364 VAYGKLIKKFA
+1364 VAYDKLIKKFA

-1405 NKISVTLAETAI
+1405 DKISVTLAETAI
-1417 SEHVSLA
+1417 SERVSLA
-1424 VENAEAK
+1424 VEKAEAK

-1516 DALTDPAHPERKSG
+1516 DALTDLAHPERKSG

-1553 IVKNLS
+1553 IVKNLG

-1644 VKLTDVSAGV
+1644 VKLADVSAGV
-1654 KTWTFGVDELGV
+1654 KTWTFGVDELNV
-1666 KVKGKD
+1666 RVKGKD

-1762 AVPQLKALL
+1762 AFPQLKALL

-1833 TAAGGANA
+1833 TAAGDANA

>member
-304 DMIPAEDVTE
+304 DMTPAEDVTE

-683 VRLAERAMSTIVPFI
+683 VRLAERAMSAIVPFI

-713 TFGDNAYTVNG
+713 TLGDNTYTVNG

-780 EKSFDPSALKGY
+780 EKSFDPS
-792 NDYLDEVVGV
+792 
-802 IENIVKTDFKSV
+802 
-814 AYGKLIKK
+814 
-822 FAYDDQSGVITLTV
+822 
-836 DGGVFGLGDVTLA
+836 
-849 AGIADNK
+849 
-856 ISVTLAET
+856 
-864 AISEH
+864 
-869 VSLAVEKA
+869 
-877 EVKTDV
+877 
-883 AAIAEPDA
+883 
-891 TKYVTNFAVKI
+891 
-902 GDDITAYVKLDVLG
+902 
-916 GRYDVK
+916 
-922 AQIGNYIVNA
+922 
-932 QIVGDEIFVKYR
+932 
-944 DLVVKAEIG
+944 
-953 DADEIIAFVND
+953 
-964 IFGDKIDLSKT
+964 
-975 LDKLKTITGGLKVSA
+975 
-990 DADGL
+990 
-995 IVTADK
+995 
-1001 AKITLAGATLT
+1001 
-1012 VDLSAYAIKGVDK
+1012 
-1025 ISIGVGNDETE
+1025 
-1036 FEDDYSSVAFELKD
+1036 
-1050 VLPALDPLAA
+1050 
-1060 FLNGGNTLVVDAT
+1060 
-1073 ISGMEISAVAG
+1073 
-1084 LVTDG
+1084 
-1089 ENKYLAVK
+1089 
-1097 IADLFGA
+1097 
-1104 ALDAKITEDTAYV
+1104 
-1117 AYGAIT
+1117 
-1123 VKVAFA
+1123 
-1129 DIGDLVSKIKSFI
+1129 
-1142 NEIGAAKSETSTGIT
+1142 
-1157 SVTAE
+1157 
-1162 EIINA
+1162 
-1167 VVDSLKK
+1167 
-1174 TDKDGGYEINAAYN
+1174 
-1188 DYAIS
+1188 
-1193 LVFGK
+1193 
-1198 DELSSVKITAGEKLS
+1198 
-1213 ADVSFGGT
+1213 
-1221 VAFVSPDE
+1221 
-1229 KNAVDIAELTDKI
+1229 
-1242 LPTAG
+1242 
-1247 KLLKADGYCIS
+1247 
-1258 VNGLKLTLGDNTYTV
+1258 
-1273 NADVTTDKNLNVSAK
+1273 
-1288 AELTLN
+1288 
-1294 GKAFIKADAVIF
+1294 
-1306 GKTLYAEVNGYKF
+1306 
-1319 AVNLAKESGENEEK
+1319 
-1333 SFDLSVLKG
+1333 VLKG

-1405 NKISVTLAETAI
+1405 DKISVTLAETAI
-1417 SEHVSLA
+1417 SERVSLA
-1424 VENAEAK
+1424 VEKAEVK
-1431 PNVAEISEPDAKDY
+1431 TDVAAIAEPDAKDY

-1516 DALTDPAHPERKSG
+1516 DALTDLAHPERKSD

-1553 IVKNLS
+1553 IVKNLG

-1582 IGISVDVDENYD
+1582 IGVSVDVDENYD

-1654 KTWTFGVDELGV
+1654 KTWTFGVDEFGV

-1698 NDKTLALKAA
+1698 NDKTLAFKAA

-1762 AVPQLKALL
+1762 AFPQLKALL

-2026 NMIDSI
+2026 NMIASI

>member
-226 EMKMN
+226 EMKTN

-304 DMIPAEDVTE
+304 DMTPAEDVTE

-600 PDIKDIDFASVVAEI
+600 PDIKDIDFASIVAEI

-683 VRLAERAMSTIVPFI
+683 VRLAERAMSAIVPFI

-713 TFGDNAYTVNG
+713 TLGDNAYTVNG

-780 EKSFDPSALKGY
+780 EKSFDPS
-792 NDYLDEVVGV
+792 
-802 IENIVKTDFKSV
+802 
-814 AYGKLIKK
+814 
-822 FAYDDQSGVITLTV
+822 
-836 DGGVFGLGDVTLA
+836 
-849 AGIADNK
+849 
-856 ISVTLAET
+856 
-864 AISEH
+864 
-869 VSLAVEKA
+869 
-877 EVKTDV
+877 
-883 AAIAEPDA
+883 
-891 TKYVTNFAVKI
+891 
-902 GDDITAYVKLDVLG
+902 
-916 GRYDVK
+916 
-922 AQIGNYIVNA
+922 
-932 QIVGDEIFVKYR
+932 
-944 DLVVKAEIG
+944 
-953 DADEIIAFVND
+953 
-964 IFGDKIDLSKT
+964 
-975 LDKLKTITGGLKVSA
+975 
-990 DADGL
+990 
-995 IVTADK
+995 
-1001 AKITLAGATLT
+1001 
-1012 VDLSAYAIKGVDK
+1012 
-1025 ISIGVGNDETE
+1025 
-1036 FEDDYSSVAFELKD
+1036 
-1050 VLPALDPLAA
+1050 
-1060 FLNGGNTLVVDAT
+1060 
-1073 ISGMEISAVAG
+1073 
-1084 LVTDG
+1084 
-1089 ENKYLAVK
+1089 
-1097 IADLFGA
+1097 
-1104 ALDAKITEDTAYV
+1104 
-1117 AYGAIT
+1117 
-1123 VKVAFA
+1123 
-1129 DIGDLVSKIKSFI
+1129 
-1142 NEIGAAKSETSTGIT
+1142 
-1157 SVTAE
+1157 
-1162 EIINA
+1162 
-1167 VVDSLKK
+1167 
-1174 TDKDGGYEINAAYN
+1174 
-1188 DYAIS
+1188 
-1193 LVFGK
+1193 
-1198 DELSSVKITAGEKLS
+1198 
-1213 ADVSFGGT
+1213 
-1221 VAFVSPDE
+1221 
-1229 KNAVDIAELTDKI
+1229 
-1242 LPTAG
+1242 
-1247 KLLKADGYCIS
+1247 
-1258 VNGLKLTLGDNTYTV
+1258 
-1273 NADVTTDKNLNVSAK
+1273 
-1288 AELTLN
+1288 
-1294 GKAFIKADAVIF
+1294 
-1306 GKTLYAEVNGYKF
+1306 
-1319 AVNLAKESGENEEK
+1319 
-1333 SFDLSVLKG
+1333 VLKG

-1405 NKISVTLAETAI
+1405 DKISVTLAETAI
-1417 SEHVSLA
+1417 SERVSLA
-1424 VENAEAK
+1424 VEKAEVK
-1431 PNVAEISEPDAKDY
+1431 TDVAAIAEPDAKDY

-1516 DALTDPAHPERKSG
+1516 DALTDLAHPERKSG

-1553 IVKNLS
+1553 IVKNLG

-1582 IGISVDVDENYD
+1582 IGVSVDVDENYD

-1762 AVPQLKALL
+1762 AFPQLKALL

-1936 LIRNDLSFLARAAF
+1936 LIRNDLSFLARVAF

>member
-141 YRSGVSDKSGNTAE
+141 YRSGVSDKSGNTAD

-304 DMIPAEDVTE
+304 DMTPAEDVTE

-683 VRLAERAMSTIVPFI
+683 VRLAERAMSAIVPFI

-713 TFGDNAYTVNG
+713 TLGDNAYTVNG

-780 EKSFDPSALKGY
+780 EKSFDLSALKGY

-849 AGIADNK
+849 AGIADDK

-864 AISEH
+864 AISER

-891 TKYVTNFAVKI
+891 TK
-902 GDDITAYVKLDVLG
+902 
-916 GRYDVK
+916 
-922 AQIGNYIVNA
+922 
-932 QIVGDEIFVKYR
+932 
-944 DLVVKAEIG
+944 
-953 DADEIIAFVND
+953 
-964 IFGDKIDLSKT
+964 
-975 LDKLKTITGGLKVSA
+975 
-990 DADGL
+990 
-995 IVTADK
+995 
-1001 AKITLAGATLT
+1001 
-1012 VDLSAYAIKGVDK
+1012 
-1025 ISIGVGNDETE
+1025 
-1036 FEDDYSSVAFELKD
+1036 
-1050 VLPALDPLAA
+1050 
-1060 FLNGGNTLVVDAT
+1060 
-1073 ISGMEISAVAG
+1073 
-1084 LVTDG
+1084 
-1089 ENKYLAVK
+1089 
-1097 IADLFGA
+1097 
-1104 ALDAKITEDTAYV
+1104 
-1117 AYGAIT
+1117 
-1123 VKVAFA
+1123 
-1129 DIGDLVSKIKSFI
+1129 
-1142 NEIGAAKSETSTGIT
+1142 
-1157 SVTAE
+1157 
-1162 EIINA
+1162 
-1167 VVDSLKK
+1167 
-1174 TDKDGGYEINAAYN
+1174 
-1188 DYAIS
+1188 
-1193 LVFGK
+1193 
-1198 DELSSVKITAGEKLS
+1198 
-1213 ADVSFGGT
+1213 
-1221 VAFVSPDE
+1221 
-1229 KNAVDIAELTDKI
+1229 
-1242 LPTAG
+1242 
-1247 KLLKADGYCIS
+1247 
-1258 VNGLKLTLGDNTYTV
+1258 
-1273 NADVTTDKNLNVSAK
+1273 
-1288 AELTLN
+1288 
-1294 GKAFIKADAVIF
+1294 
-1306 GKTLYAEVNGYKF
+1306 
-1319 AVNLAKESGENEEK
+1319 
-1333 SFDLSVLKG
+1333 
-1342 YNDYLDEVVGVIEN
+1342 
-1356 IVKTDFKS
+1356 
-1364 VAYGKLIKKFA
+1364 
-1375 YDDQSGV
+1375 
-1382 ITLTVDGGVFGLG
+1382 
-1395 DVTLAAGIAD
+1395 
-1405 NKISVTLAETAI
+1405 
-1417 SEHVSLA
+1417 
-1424 VENAEAK
+1424 
-1431 PNVAEISEPDAKDY
+1431 Y

-1475 SDYDGVR
+1475 SDYNGVR

-1516 DALTDPAHPERKSG
+1516 DALTDLAHPERKSG

-1553 IVKNLS
+1553 IVKNLG

-1582 IGISVDVDENYD
+1582 IGVSVDVDENYD

-1644 VKLTDVSAGV
+1644 VKLADVSAGV
-1654 KTWTFGVDELGV
+1654 KTWTFGVDELNV
-1666 KVKGKD
+1666 RVKGKD

-1762 AVPQLKALL
+1762 AFPQLKALL

-1833 TAAGGANA
+1833 TAAGDANA

>member
-99 VVEQAIYARRAVS
+99 VVEQSIYARRAVS

-141 YRSGVSDKSGNTAE
+141 YRSGVSDKSGNTAD

-304 DMIPAEDVTE
+304 DMTPAEDVTE

-683 VRLAERAMSTIVPFI
+683 VRLAERAMSAIVPFI

-780 EKSFDPSALKGY
+780 EKSFDPS
-792 NDYLDEVVGV
+792 
-802 IENIVKTDFKSV
+802 
-814 AYGKLIKK
+814 
-822 FAYDDQSGVITLTV
+822 
-836 DGGVFGLGDVTLA
+836 
-849 AGIADNK
+849 
-856 ISVTLAET
+856 
-864 AISEH
+864 
-869 VSLAVEKA
+869 
-877 EVKTDV
+877 
-883 AAIAEPDA
+883 
-891 TKYVTNFAVKI
+891 
-902 GDDITAYVKLDVLG
+902 
-916 GRYDVK
+916 
-922 AQIGNYIVNA
+922 
-932 QIVGDEIFVKYR
+932 
-944 DLVVKAEIG
+944 
-953 DADEIIAFVND
+953 
-964 IFGDKIDLSKT
+964 
-975 LDKLKTITGGLKVSA
+975 
-990 DADGL
+990 
-995 IVTADK
+995 
-1001 AKITLAGATLT
+1001 
-1012 VDLSAYAIKGVDK
+1012 
-1025 ISIGVGNDETE
+1025 
-1036 FEDDYSSVAFELKD
+1036 
-1050 VLPALDPLAA
+1050 
-1060 FLNGGNTLVVDAT
+1060 
-1073 ISGMEISAVAG
+1073 
-1084 LVTDG
+1084 
-1089 ENKYLAVK
+1089 
-1097 IADLFGA
+1097 
-1104 ALDAKITEDTAYV
+1104 
-1117 AYGAIT
+1117 
-1123 VKVAFA
+1123 
-1129 DIGDLVSKIKSFI
+1129 
-1142 NEIGAAKSETSTGIT
+1142 
-1157 SVTAE
+1157 
-1162 EIINA
+1162 
-1167 VVDSLKK
+1167 
-1174 TDKDGGYEINAAYN
+1174 
-1188 DYAIS
+1188 
-1193 LVFGK
+1193 
-1198 DELSSVKITAGEKLS
+1198 
-1213 ADVSFGGT
+1213 
-1221 VAFVSPDE
+1221 
-1229 KNAVDIAELTDKI
+1229 
-1242 LPTAG
+1242 
-1247 KLLKADGYCIS
+1247 
-1258 VNGLKLTLGDNTYTV
+1258 
-1273 NADVTTDKNLNVSAK
+1273 
-1288 AELTLN
+1288 
-1294 GKAFIKADAVIF
+1294 
-1306 GKTLYAEVNGYKF
+1306 
-1319 AVNLAKESGENEEK
+1319 
-1333 SFDLSVLKG
+1333 VLKG

-1405 NKISVTLAETAI
+1405 DKISVTLAETAI
-1417 SEHVSLA
+1417 SERVSLA

-1516 DALTDPAHPERKSG
+1516 DALTDLAHPERKSG

-1553 IVKNLS
+1553 IVKNLG

-1582 IGISVDVDENYD
+1582 IGVSVDVDENYD

-1666 KVKGKD
+1666 RVKGKD

-1762 AVPQLKALL
+1762 AFPQLKALL

-1833 TAAGGANA
+1833 TAAGDANA

-1854 VSADDD
+1854 VSAGDD

-2012 QFKTGMVDYMMEML
+2012 QFKTGMVDYIMEML

>member
-141 YRSGVSDKSGNTAE
+141 YRSGVSDKSGNTAD

-226 EMKMN
+226 EMKTN

-304 DMIPAEDVTE
+304 DMTPAEDVTE

-683 VRLAERAMSTIVPFI
+683 VRLAERARSAIVPFI

-713 TFGDNAYTVNG
+713 TLGDNAYTVNG

-780 EKSFDPSALKGY
+780 EKSFDLSALKGY

-849 AGIADNK
+849 AGIADDK

-864 AISEH
+864 AISER

-883 AAIAEPDA
+883 AAIA
-891 TKYVTNFAVKI
+891 
-902 GDDITAYVKLDVLG
+902 
-916 GRYDVK
+916 
-922 AQIGNYIVNA
+922 
-932 QIVGDEIFVKYR
+932 
-944 DLVVKAEIG
+944 
-953 DADEIIAFVND
+953 
-964 IFGDKIDLSKT
+964 
-975 LDKLKTITGGLKVSA
+975 
-990 DADGL
+990 
-995 IVTADK
+995 
-1001 AKITLAGATLT
+1001 
-1012 VDLSAYAIKGVDK
+1012 
-1025 ISIGVGNDETE
+1025 
-1036 FEDDYSSVAFELKD
+1036 
-1050 VLPALDPLAA
+1050 
-1060 FLNGGNTLVVDAT
+1060 
-1073 ISGMEISAVAG
+1073 
-1084 LVTDG
+1084 
-1089 ENKYLAVK
+1089 
-1097 IADLFGA
+1097 
-1104 ALDAKITEDTAYV
+1104 
-1117 AYGAIT
+1117 
-1123 VKVAFA
+1123 
-1129 DIGDLVSKIKSFI
+1129 
-1142 NEIGAAKSETSTGIT
+1142 
-1157 SVTAE
+1157 
-1162 EIINA
+1162 
-1167 VVDSLKK
+1167 
-1174 TDKDGGYEINAAYN
+1174 
-1188 DYAIS
+1188 
-1193 LVFGK
+1193 
-1198 DELSSVKITAGEKLS
+1198 
-1213 ADVSFGGT
+1213 
-1221 VAFVSPDE
+1221 
-1229 KNAVDIAELTDKI
+1229 
-1242 LPTAG
+1242 
-1247 KLLKADGYCIS
+1247 
-1258 VNGLKLTLGDNTYTV
+1258 
-1273 NADVTTDKNLNVSAK
+1273 
-1288 AELTLN
+1288 
-1294 GKAFIKADAVIF
+1294 
-1306 GKTLYAEVNGYKF
+1306 
-1319 AVNLAKESGENEEK
+1319 
-1333 SFDLSVLKG
+1333 
-1342 YNDYLDEVVGVIEN
+1342 
-1356 IVKTDFKS
+1356 
-1364 VAYGKLIKKFA
+1364 
-1375 YDDQSGV
+1375 
-1382 ITLTVDGGVFGLG
+1382 
-1395 DVTLAAGIAD
+1395 
-1405 NKISVTLAETAI
+1405 
-1417 SEHVSLA
+1417 
-1424 VENAEAK
+1424 
-1431 PNVAEISEPDAKDY
+1431 EPDAKDY

-1516 DALTDPAHPERKSG
+1516 DALTDLAHPERKSG

-1553 IVKNLS
+1553 IVKNLG

-1573 GDSIKNLLN
+1573 GDSIRNLLN

-1633 ADVFD
+1633 AYVFD

-1644 VKLTDVSAGV
+1644 VKLADVSAGV
-1654 KTWTFGVDELGV
+1654 KTWTFGVDELNV
-1666 KVKGKD
+1666 RVKGKD

-1762 AVPQLKALL
+1762 AFPQLKALL

-1833 TAAGGANA
+1833 TAAGDANA

-1987 AWHNSW
+1987 AWHKSW

>member
-226 EMKMN
+226 EMKTN

-474 DILTA
+474 DILTV

-780 EKSFDPSALKGY
+780 EKSFDPS
-792 NDYLDEVVGV
+792 
-802 IENIVKTDFKSV
+802 
-814 AYGKLIKK
+814 
-822 FAYDDQSGVITLTV
+822 
-836 DGGVFGLGDVTLA
+836 
-849 AGIADNK
+849 
-856 ISVTLAET
+856 
-864 AISEH
+864 
-869 VSLAVEKA
+869 
-877 EVKTDV
+877 
-883 AAIAEPDA
+883 
-891 TKYVTNFAVKI
+891 
-902 GDDITAYVKLDVLG
+902 
-916 GRYDVK
+916 
-922 AQIGNYIVNA
+922 
-932 QIVGDEIFVKYR
+932 
-944 DLVVKAEIG
+944 
-953 DADEIIAFVND
+953 
-964 IFGDKIDLSKT
+964 
-975 LDKLKTITGGLKVSA
+975 
-990 DADGL
+990 
-995 IVTADK
+995 
-1001 AKITLAGATLT
+1001 
-1012 VDLSAYAIKGVDK
+1012 
-1025 ISIGVGNDETE
+1025 
-1036 FEDDYSSVAFELKD
+1036 
-1050 VLPALDPLAA
+1050 
-1060 FLNGGNTLVVDAT
+1060 
-1073 ISGMEISAVAG
+1073 
-1084 LVTDG
+1084 
-1089 ENKYLAVK
+1089 
-1097 IADLFGA
+1097 
-1104 ALDAKITEDTAYV
+1104 
-1117 AYGAIT
+1117 
-1123 VKVAFA
+1123 
-1129 DIGDLVSKIKSFI
+1129 
-1142 NEIGAAKSETSTGIT
+1142 
-1157 SVTAE
+1157 
-1162 EIINA
+1162 
-1167 VVDSLKK
+1167 
-1174 TDKDGGYEINAAYN
+1174 
-1188 DYAIS
+1188 
-1193 LVFGK
+1193 
-1198 DELSSVKITAGEKLS
+1198 
-1213 ADVSFGGT
+1213 
-1221 VAFVSPDE
+1221 
-1229 KNAVDIAELTDKI
+1229 
-1242 LPTAG
+1242 
-1247 KLLKADGYCIS
+1247 
-1258 VNGLKLTLGDNTYTV
+1258 
-1273 NADVTTDKNLNVSAK
+1273 
-1288 AELTLN
+1288 
-1294 GKAFIKADAVIF
+1294 
-1306 GKTLYAEVNGYKF
+1306 
-1319 AVNLAKESGENEEK
+1319 
-1333 SFDLSVLKG
+1333 VLKG

-1405 NKISVTLAETAI
+1405 DKISVTLAETAI
-1417 SEHVSLA
+1417 SERVSLA
-1424 VENAEAK
+1424 VEKAEVK
-1431 PNVAEISEPDAKDY
+1431 TDVAAIAEPDAKDY

-1475 SDYDGVR
+1475 SDYNGVR

-1516 DALTDPAHPERKSG
+1516 DALTDLAHPERKSG

-1553 IVKNLS
+1553 IVKNLG

-1644 VKLTDVSAGV
+1644 VKLADVSAGV

-1666 KVKGKD
+1666 RVKGKD

-1762 AVPQLKALL
+1762 AFPQLKALL

-1833 TAAGGANA
+1833 TAAGGANT

-1860 AKELSYD
+1860 AKELTYD

>member
-442 PINLGDTA
+442 PINFGDTA

-683 VRLAERAMSTIVPFI
+683 VRLAERAMSAIVPFI

-713 TFGDNAYTVNG
+713 TLGDNAYTVNG

-849 AGIADNK
+849 AGIADDK

-864 AISEH
+864 TISER

-891 TKYVTNFAVKI
+891 TK
-902 GDDITAYVKLDVLG
+902 
-916 GRYDVK
+916 
-922 AQIGNYIVNA
+922 
-932 QIVGDEIFVKYR
+932 
-944 DLVVKAEIG
+944 
-953 DADEIIAFVND
+953 
-964 IFGDKIDLSKT
+964 
-975 LDKLKTITGGLKVSA
+975 
-990 DADGL
+990 
-995 IVTADK
+995 
-1001 AKITLAGATLT
+1001 
-1012 VDLSAYAIKGVDK
+1012 
-1025 ISIGVGNDETE
+1025 
-1036 FEDDYSSVAFELKD
+1036 
-1050 VLPALDPLAA
+1050 
-1060 FLNGGNTLVVDAT
+1060 
-1073 ISGMEISAVAG
+1073 
-1084 LVTDG
+1084 
-1089 ENKYLAVK
+1089 
-1097 IADLFGA
+1097 
-1104 ALDAKITEDTAYV
+1104 
-1117 AYGAIT
+1117 
-1123 VKVAFA
+1123 
-1129 DIGDLVSKIKSFI
+1129 
-1142 NEIGAAKSETSTGIT
+1142 
-1157 SVTAE
+1157 
-1162 EIINA
+1162 
-1167 VVDSLKK
+1167 
-1174 TDKDGGYEINAAYN
+1174 
-1188 DYAIS
+1188 
-1193 LVFGK
+1193 
-1198 DELSSVKITAGEKLS
+1198 
-1213 ADVSFGGT
+1213 
-1221 VAFVSPDE
+1221 
-1229 KNAVDIAELTDKI
+1229 
-1242 LPTAG
+1242 
-1247 KLLKADGYCIS
+1247 
-1258 VNGLKLTLGDNTYTV
+1258 
-1273 NADVTTDKNLNVSAK
+1273 
-1288 AELTLN
+1288 
-1294 GKAFIKADAVIF
+1294 
-1306 GKTLYAEVNGYKF
+1306 
-1319 AVNLAKESGENEEK
+1319 
-1333 SFDLSVLKG
+1333 
-1342 YNDYLDEVVGVIEN
+1342 
-1356 IVKTDFKS
+1356 
-1364 VAYGKLIKKFA
+1364 
-1375 YDDQSGV
+1375 
-1382 ITLTVDGGVFGLG
+1382 
-1395 DVTLAAGIAD
+1395 
-1405 NKISVTLAETAI
+1405 
-1417 SEHVSLA
+1417 
-1424 VENAEAK
+1424 
-1431 PNVAEISEPDAKDY
+1431 Y

-1475 SDYDGVR
+1475 SDYNGVR

-1516 DALTDPAHPERKSG
+1516 DALTDLAHPERKSG

-1553 IVKNLS
+1553 IVKNLG

-1627 DETVDL
+1627 EETVDL

-1644 VKLTDVSAGV
+1644 VKLADVSAGV

-1666 KVKGKD
+1666 RVKGKD

-1762 AVPQLKALL
+1762 AFPQLKALL

>member
-141 YRSGVSDKSGNTAE
+141 YRSGVSDKSGNTAD

-226 EMKMN
+226 EMKTN

-304 DMIPAEDVTE
+304 DMTPAEDVTE

-412 SDGEDGDDLA
+412 GDGEDGDDLA
-422 GSIMSAMT
+422 GSIISAMT

-683 VRLAERAMSTIVPFI
+683 VRLAERAMSAIVPFI
-698 KNDGGYAVGVNGLKL
+698 KNDGGYAVG
-713 TFGDNAYTVNG
+713 
-724 NVRIDKDLN
+724 
-733 VSANAVLALNGNAVM
+733 
-748 TADIVVYGKTLY
+748 
-760 AEVNGY
+760 
-766 KFAVNLAKESGENE
+766 
-780 EKSFDPSALKGY
+780 
-792 NDYLDEVVGV
+792 
-802 IENIVKTDFKSV
+802 
-814 AYGKLIKK
+814 
-822 FAYDDQSGVITLTV
+822 
-836 DGGVFGLGDVTLA
+836 
-849 AGIADNK
+849 
-856 ISVTLAET
+856 
-864 AISEH
+864 
-869 VSLAVEKA
+869 
-877 EVKTDV
+877 
-883 AAIAEPDA
+883 
-891 TKYVTNFAVKI
+891 
-902 GDDITAYVKLDVLG
+902 
-916 GRYDVK
+916 
-922 AQIGNYIVNA
+922 
-932 QIVGDEIFVKYR
+932 
-944 DLVVKAEIG
+944 
-953 DADEIIAFVND
+953 
-964 IFGDKIDLSKT
+964 
-975 LDKLKTITGGLKVSA
+975 
-990 DADGL
+990 
-995 IVTADK
+995 
-1001 AKITLAGATLT
+1001 
-1012 VDLSAYAIKGVDK
+1012 
-1025 ISIGVGNDETE
+1025 
-1036 FEDDYSSVAFELKD
+1036 
-1050 VLPALDPLAA
+1050 
-1060 FLNGGNTLVVDAT
+1060 
-1073 ISGMEISAVAG
+1073 
-1084 LVTDG
+1084 
-1089 ENKYLAVK
+1089 
-1097 IADLFGA
+1097 
-1104 ALDAKITEDTAYV
+1104 
-1117 AYGAIT
+1117 
-1123 VKVAFA
+1123 
-1129 DIGDLVSKIKSFI
+1129 
-1142 NEIGAAKSETSTGIT
+1142 
-1157 SVTAE
+1157 
-1162 EIINA
+1162 
-1167 VVDSLKK
+1167 
-1174 TDKDGGYEINAAYN
+1174 
-1188 DYAIS
+1188 
-1193 LVFGK
+1193 
-1198 DELSSVKITAGEKLS
+1198 
-1213 ADVSFGGT
+1213 
-1221 VAFVSPDE
+1221 
-1229 KNAVDIAELTDKI
+1229 
-1242 LPTAG
+1242 
-1247 KLLKADGYCIS
+1247 

-1333 SFDLSVLKG
+1333 SFDLSALKG

-1382 ITLTVDGGVFGLG
+1382 ITLTVDGDVFGLG

-1405 NKISVTLAETAI
+1405 DKISVTLAETAI
-1417 SEHVSLA
+1417 SERVSLA
-1424 VENAEAK
+1424 VEKAEVK
-1431 PNVAEISEPDAKDY
+1431 TDVAAIAEPDATKY

-1516 DALTDPAHPERKSG
+1516 DALTDLAHPERKSG

-1553 IVKNLS
+1553 IVKNLG

-1644 VKLTDVSAGV
+1644 VKLADVSAGV
-1654 KTWTFGVDELGV
+1654 KTWTFGVDELNV
-1666 KVKGKD
+1666 RVKGKD

-1762 AVPQLKALL
+1762 AFPQLKALL

-1833 TAAGGANA
+1833 TAAGDANA

>member
-141 YRSGVSDKSGNTAE
+141 YRSGVSDKSGNTAD

-226 EMKMN
+226 EMKTN

-304 DMIPAEDVTE
+304 DMTPAEDVTE

-412 SDGEDGDDLA
+412 SDGEDDDDLA

-455 YGTANENG
+455 YGTANENR

-683 VRLAERAMSTIVPFI
+683 VRLAERAMSAIVPFI
-698 KNDGGYAVGVNGLKL
+698 KNDGGYAVG
-713 TFGDNAYTVNG
+713 
-724 NVRIDKDLN
+724 
-733 VSANAVLALNGNAVM
+733 
-748 TADIVVYGKTLY
+748 
-760 AEVNGY
+760 
-766 KFAVNLAKESGENE
+766 
-780 EKSFDPSALKGY
+780 
-792 NDYLDEVVGV
+792 
-802 IENIVKTDFKSV
+802 
-814 AYGKLIKK
+814 
-822 FAYDDQSGVITLTV
+822 
-836 DGGVFGLGDVTLA
+836 
-849 AGIADNK
+849 
-856 ISVTLAET
+856 
-864 AISEH
+864 
-869 VSLAVEKA
+869 
-877 EVKTDV
+877 
-883 AAIAEPDA
+883 
-891 TKYVTNFAVKI
+891 
-902 GDDITAYVKLDVLG
+902 
-916 GRYDVK
+916 
-922 AQIGNYIVNA
+922 
-932 QIVGDEIFVKYR
+932 
-944 DLVVKAEIG
+944 
-953 DADEIIAFVND
+953 
-964 IFGDKIDLSKT
+964 
-975 LDKLKTITGGLKVSA
+975 
-990 DADGL
+990 
-995 IVTADK
+995 
-1001 AKITLAGATLT
+1001 
-1012 VDLSAYAIKGVDK
+1012 
-1025 ISIGVGNDETE
+1025 
-1036 FEDDYSSVAFELKD
+1036 
-1050 VLPALDPLAA
+1050 
-1060 FLNGGNTLVVDAT
+1060 
-1073 ISGMEISAVAG
+1073 
-1084 LVTDG
+1084 
-1089 ENKYLAVK
+1089 
-1097 IADLFGA
+1097 
-1104 ALDAKITEDTAYV
+1104 
-1117 AYGAIT
+1117 
-1123 VKVAFA
+1123 
-1129 DIGDLVSKIKSFI
+1129 
-1142 NEIGAAKSETSTGIT
+1142 
-1157 SVTAE
+1157 
-1162 EIINA
+1162 
-1167 VVDSLKK
+1167 
-1174 TDKDGGYEINAAYN
+1174 
-1188 DYAIS
+1188 
-1193 LVFGK
+1193 
-1198 DELSSVKITAGEKLS
+1198 
-1213 ADVSFGGT
+1213 
-1221 VAFVSPDE
+1221 
-1229 KNAVDIAELTDKI
+1229 
-1242 LPTAG
+1242 
-1247 KLLKADGYCIS
+1247 

-1333 SFDLSVLKG
+1333 SFDLSALKG

-1405 NKISVTLAETAI
+1405 DKISVTLAETAI
-1417 SEHVSLA
+1417 SERVSLA
-1424 VENAEAK
+1424 VEKAEVK
-1431 PNVAEISEPDAKDY
+1431 TDVAEISEPDAKDY

-1516 DALTDPAHPERKSG
+1516 DALTDLAHPERKSG

-1553 IVKNLS
+1553 IVKNLGV
-1559 ITVDDDGANVTTSV
+1559 TVDDDGANVTTSV

-1582 IGISVDVDENYD
+1582 IGVSVDVDENYD

-1818 LRVSEPATGSVRLNV
+1818 LRLSEPATGSVRLNV

-2121 AKDCVTNKTLY
+2121 AKDCVTNKTIY

>member
-141 YRSGVSDKSGNTAE
+141 YRSGVSDKSGNTAD

-162 LTKSGFDDRYGSV
+162 LTKGGFDDRYGSV

-226 EMKMN
+226 EMKTN

-492 DLSDYADILPEIE
+492 DLSAYADILPEIE

-634 EDGKDFVVCIG
+634 EDGKDFVACIG

-683 VRLAERAMSTIVPFI
+683 VRLAERAMSAIVPFI
-698 KNDGGYAVGVNGLKL
+698 KNDGGYAVG
-713 TFGDNAYTVNG
+713 
-724 NVRIDKDLN
+724 
-733 VSANAVLALNGNAVM
+733 
-748 TADIVVYGKTLY
+748 
-760 AEVNGY
+760 
-766 KFAVNLAKESGENE
+766 
-780 EKSFDPSALKGY
+780 
-792 NDYLDEVVGV
+792 
-802 IENIVKTDFKSV
+802 
-814 AYGKLIKK
+814 
-822 FAYDDQSGVITLTV
+822 
-836 DGGVFGLGDVTLA
+836 
-849 AGIADNK
+849 
-856 ISVTLAET
+856 
-864 AISEH
+864 
-869 VSLAVEKA
+869 
-877 EVKTDV
+877 
-883 AAIAEPDA
+883 
-891 TKYVTNFAVKI
+891 
-902 GDDITAYVKLDVLG
+902 
-916 GRYDVK
+916 
-922 AQIGNYIVNA
+922 
-932 QIVGDEIFVKYR
+932 
-944 DLVVKAEIG
+944 
-953 DADEIIAFVND
+953 
-964 IFGDKIDLSKT
+964 
-975 LDKLKTITGGLKVSA
+975 
-990 DADGL
+990 
-995 IVTADK
+995 
-1001 AKITLAGATLT
+1001 
-1012 VDLSAYAIKGVDK
+1012 
-1025 ISIGVGNDETE
+1025 
-1036 FEDDYSSVAFELKD
+1036 
-1050 VLPALDPLAA
+1050 
-1060 FLNGGNTLVVDAT
+1060 
-1073 ISGMEISAVAG
+1073 
-1084 LVTDG
+1084 
-1089 ENKYLAVK
+1089 
-1097 IADLFGA
+1097 
-1104 ALDAKITEDTAYV
+1104 
-1117 AYGAIT
+1117 
-1123 VKVAFA
+1123 
-1129 DIGDLVSKIKSFI
+1129 
-1142 NEIGAAKSETSTGIT
+1142 
-1157 SVTAE
+1157 
-1162 EIINA
+1162 
-1167 VVDSLKK
+1167 
-1174 TDKDGGYEINAAYN
+1174 
-1188 DYAIS
+1188 
-1193 LVFGK
+1193 
-1198 DELSSVKITAGEKLS
+1198 
-1213 ADVSFGGT
+1213 
-1221 VAFVSPDE
+1221 
-1229 KNAVDIAELTDKI
+1229 
-1242 LPTAG
+1242 
-1247 KLLKADGYCIS
+1247 

-1319 AVNLAKESGENEEK
+1319 AVNLAKESGKNEEK
-1333 SFDLSVLKG
+1333 SFDPSALKG

-1364 VAYGKLIKKFA
+1364 VAYVKLIKKFA

-1405 NKISVTLAETAI
+1405 DKISVTLAETAI

-1424 VENAEAK
+1424 VEKAEAK
-1431 PNVAEISEPDAKDY
+1431 PNVAAIAEPDATKY

-1516 DALTDPAHPERKSG
+1516 DALTDLAHPERKSD

-1553 IVKNLS
+1553 IVKNLG

-1582 IGISVDVDENYD
+1582 IGVSVDVDENYD

-1654 KTWTFGVDELGV
+1654 KTWTFGVDEFGV

-1698 NDKTLALKAA
+1698 NDKTLAFKAA

-1762 AVPQLKALL
+1762 AFPQLKALL

-2026 NMIDSI
+2026 NMIASI

>member
-141 YRSGVSDKSGNTAE
+141 YRSGVSDKSGNTAD

-304 DMIPAEDVTE
+304 DMTPAEDVTE

-561 IKLTYGSLN
+561 IKLTYGPLN

-683 VRLAERAMSTIVPFI
+683 VRLAERAMSAIVPFI

-713 TFGDNAYTVNG
+713 TLGDNAYTVNG

-849 AGIADNK
+849 AGIADDK

-864 AISEH
+864 AISER

-883 AAIAEPDA
+883 AAIA
-891 TKYVTNFAVKI
+891 
-902 GDDITAYVKLDVLG
+902 
-916 GRYDVK
+916 
-922 AQIGNYIVNA
+922 
-932 QIVGDEIFVKYR
+932 
-944 DLVVKAEIG
+944 
-953 DADEIIAFVND
+953 
-964 IFGDKIDLSKT
+964 
-975 LDKLKTITGGLKVSA
+975 
-990 DADGL
+990 
-995 IVTADK
+995 
-1001 AKITLAGATLT
+1001 
-1012 VDLSAYAIKGVDK
+1012 
-1025 ISIGVGNDETE
+1025 
-1036 FEDDYSSVAFELKD
+1036 
-1050 VLPALDPLAA
+1050 
-1060 FLNGGNTLVVDAT
+1060 
-1073 ISGMEISAVAG
+1073 
-1084 LVTDG
+1084 
-1089 ENKYLAVK
+1089 
-1097 IADLFGA
+1097 
-1104 ALDAKITEDTAYV
+1104 
-1117 AYGAIT
+1117 
-1123 VKVAFA
+1123 
-1129 DIGDLVSKIKSFI
+1129 
-1142 NEIGAAKSETSTGIT
+1142 
-1157 SVTAE
+1157 
-1162 EIINA
+1162 
-1167 VVDSLKK
+1167 
-1174 TDKDGGYEINAAYN
+1174 
-1188 DYAIS
+1188 
-1193 LVFGK
+1193 
-1198 DELSSVKITAGEKLS
+1198 
-1213 ADVSFGGT
+1213 
-1221 VAFVSPDE
+1221 
-1229 KNAVDIAELTDKI
+1229 
-1242 LPTAG
+1242 
-1247 KLLKADGYCIS
+1247 
-1258 VNGLKLTLGDNTYTV
+1258 
-1273 NADVTTDKNLNVSAK
+1273 
-1288 AELTLN
+1288 
-1294 GKAFIKADAVIF
+1294 
-1306 GKTLYAEVNGYKF
+1306 
-1319 AVNLAKESGENEEK
+1319 
-1333 SFDLSVLKG
+1333 
-1342 YNDYLDEVVGVIEN
+1342 
-1356 IVKTDFKS
+1356 
-1364 VAYGKLIKKFA
+1364 
-1375 YDDQSGV
+1375 
-1382 ITLTVDGGVFGLG
+1382 
-1395 DVTLAAGIAD
+1395 
-1405 NKISVTLAETAI
+1405 
-1417 SEHVSLA
+1417 
-1424 VENAEAK
+1424 
-1431 PNVAEISEPDAKDY
+1431 EPDAKDY

-1516 DALTDPAHPERKSG
+1516 DALTDLAHPERKSG

-1553 IVKNLS
+1553 IVKNLG

-1582 IGISVDVDENYD
+1582 IGVSVDVDENYD

-1644 VKLTDVSAGV
+1644 VKLADVSAGV

-1762 AVPQLKALL
+1762 AFPQLKALL

-1833 TAAGGANA
+1833 TAAGDANA

>member
-141 YRSGVSDKSGNTAE
+141 YRSGVSDKSGNTAD
-155 WNASPKA
+155 WNALPKA

-253 VVDKIVSN
+253 VIDKIVSN

-533 ADFNEKLAT
+533 EDFNEKLAT

-683 VRLAERAMSTIVPFI
+683 VRLAERAMSAIVPFI

-713 TFGDNAYTVNG
+713 TLGDNAYTVNG
-724 NVRIDKDLN
+724 NVRIDKNLN
-733 VSANAVLALNGNAVM
+733 VFANAVLALNGNAVM

-780 EKSFDPSALKGY
+780 EKSFDLSALKGY

-849 AGIADNK
+849 AGIADDK

-864 AISEH
+864 AISER

-891 TKYVTNFAVKI
+891 
-902 GDDITAYVKLDVLG
+902 
-916 GRYDVK
+916 
-922 AQIGNYIVNA
+922 
-932 QIVGDEIFVKYR
+932 
-944 DLVVKAEIG
+944 
-953 DADEIIAFVND
+953 
-964 IFGDKIDLSKT
+964 
-975 LDKLKTITGGLKVSA
+975 
-990 DADGL
+990 
-995 IVTADK
+995 
-1001 AKITLAGATLT
+1001 
-1012 VDLSAYAIKGVDK
+1012 
-1025 ISIGVGNDETE
+1025 
-1036 FEDDYSSVAFELKD
+1036 
-1050 VLPALDPLAA
+1050 
-1060 FLNGGNTLVVDAT
+1060 
-1073 ISGMEISAVAG
+1073 
-1084 LVTDG
+1084 
-1089 ENKYLAVK
+1089 
-1097 IADLFGA
+1097 
-1104 ALDAKITEDTAYV
+1104 
-1117 AYGAIT
+1117 
-1123 VKVAFA
+1123 
-1129 DIGDLVSKIKSFI
+1129 
-1142 NEIGAAKSETSTGIT
+1142 
-1157 SVTAE
+1157 
-1162 EIINA
+1162 
-1167 VVDSLKK
+1167 
-1174 TDKDGGYEINAAYN
+1174 
-1188 DYAIS
+1188 
-1193 LVFGK
+1193 
-1198 DELSSVKITAGEKLS
+1198 
-1213 ADVSFGGT
+1213 
-1221 VAFVSPDE
+1221 
-1229 KNAVDIAELTDKI
+1229 
-1242 LPTAG
+1242 
-1247 KLLKADGYCIS
+1247 
-1258 VNGLKLTLGDNTYTV
+1258 
-1273 NADVTTDKNLNVSAK
+1273 
-1288 AELTLN
+1288 
-1294 GKAFIKADAVIF
+1294 
-1306 GKTLYAEVNGYKF
+1306 
-1319 AVNLAKESGENEEK
+1319 
-1333 SFDLSVLKG
+1333 
-1342 YNDYLDEVVGVIEN
+1342 
-1356 IVKTDFKS
+1356 
-1364 VAYGKLIKKFA
+1364 
-1375 YDDQSGV
+1375 
-1382 ITLTVDGGVFGLG
+1382 
-1395 DVTLAAGIAD
+1395 
-1405 NKISVTLAETAI
+1405 
-1417 SEHVSLA
+1417 
-1424 VENAEAK
+1424 
-1431 PNVAEISEPDAKDY
+1431 KDY
-1445 VTNFAVKIDDGNVVY
+1445 VMNFAVKIDDGNVVY

-1475 SDYDGVR
+1475 SDYNGVR

-1516 DALTDPAHPERKSG
+1516 DALTDLAHPERKSG

-1553 IVKNLS
+1553 IVKNLG

-1644 VKLTDVSAGV
+1644 VKLADVSAGV

-1666 KVKGKD
+1666 RVKGKD

-1762 AVPQLKALL
+1762 AFPQLKALL

-1818 LRVSEPATGSVRLNV
+1818 LRVSEPAIGSVRLNV
-1833 TAAGGANA
+1833 TAAGDANA

-1987 AWHNSW
+1987 AWHKSW

-2107 GEFTINLVDAVSGD
+2107 GEFTINLVGAVSGD

>member
-141 YRSGVSDKSGNTAE
+141 YRSGVSDKSGNTAD

-226 EMKMN
+226 EMKTN

-304 DMIPAEDVTE
+304 DMTPAEDVTE

-365 LAAKVGDKLFI
+365 LVAKVGDKLFI

-412 SDGEDGDDLA
+412 GDGEDGDDLA

-600 PDIKDIDFASVVAEI
+600 PDIKNIDFASIVAEI

-683 VRLAERAMSTIVPFI
+683 VRLAERAMSAIVPFI

-713 TFGDNAYTVNG
+713 TLGDNAYTVNG

-780 EKSFDPSALKGY
+780 EKSFDPS
-792 NDYLDEVVGV
+792 
-802 IENIVKTDFKSV
+802 
-814 AYGKLIKK
+814 
-822 FAYDDQSGVITLTV
+822 
-836 DGGVFGLGDVTLA
+836 
-849 AGIADNK
+849 
-856 ISVTLAET
+856 
-864 AISEH
+864 
-869 VSLAVEKA
+869 
-877 EVKTDV
+877 
-883 AAIAEPDA
+883 
-891 TKYVTNFAVKI
+891 
-902 GDDITAYVKLDVLG
+902 
-916 GRYDVK
+916 
-922 AQIGNYIVNA
+922 
-932 QIVGDEIFVKYR
+932 
-944 DLVVKAEIG
+944 
-953 DADEIIAFVND
+953 
-964 IFGDKIDLSKT
+964 
-975 LDKLKTITGGLKVSA
+975 
-990 DADGL
+990 
-995 IVTADK
+995 
-1001 AKITLAGATLT
+1001 
-1012 VDLSAYAIKGVDK
+1012 
-1025 ISIGVGNDETE
+1025 
-1036 FEDDYSSVAFELKD
+1036 
-1050 VLPALDPLAA
+1050 
-1060 FLNGGNTLVVDAT
+1060 
-1073 ISGMEISAVAG
+1073 
-1084 LVTDG
+1084 
-1089 ENKYLAVK
+1089 
-1097 IADLFGA
+1097 
-1104 ALDAKITEDTAYV
+1104 
-1117 AYGAIT
+1117 
-1123 VKVAFA
+1123 
-1129 DIGDLVSKIKSFI
+1129 
-1142 NEIGAAKSETSTGIT
+1142 
-1157 SVTAE
+1157 
-1162 EIINA
+1162 
-1167 VVDSLKK
+1167 
-1174 TDKDGGYEINAAYN
+1174 
-1188 DYAIS
+1188 
-1193 LVFGK
+1193 
-1198 DELSSVKITAGEKLS
+1198 
-1213 ADVSFGGT
+1213 
-1221 VAFVSPDE
+1221 
-1229 KNAVDIAELTDKI
+1229 
-1242 LPTAG
+1242 
-1247 KLLKADGYCIS
+1247 
-1258 VNGLKLTLGDNTYTV
+1258 
-1273 NADVTTDKNLNVSAK
+1273 
-1288 AELTLN
+1288 
-1294 GKAFIKADAVIF
+1294 
-1306 GKTLYAEVNGYKF
+1306 
-1319 AVNLAKESGENEEK
+1319 
-1333 SFDLSVLKG
+1333 VLKG

-1405 NKISVTLAETAI
+1405 DKISVTLAETTI
-1417 SEHVSLA
+1417 SERVSLA
-1424 VENAEAK
+1424 VEKAEVK
-1431 PNVAEISEPDAKDY
+1431 TDVAAIAEPDATKY

-1475 SDYDGVR
+1475 SDYNGVR

-1516 DALTDPAHPERKSG
+1516 DALTDLAHPERKSG

-1553 IVKNLS
+1553 IVKNLG

-1654 KTWTFGVDELGV
+1654 KTWTFGVDELNV
-1666 KVKGKD
+1666 RVKGKD

-1762 AVPQLKALL
+1762 AFPQLKALL

-1833 TAAGGANA
+1833 TAAGDANA

>member
-141 YRSGVSDKSGNTAE
+141 YRSGVSDKSGNTAD

-226 EMKMN
+226 EMKTN

-304 DMIPAEDVTE
+304 DMTPAEDVTE

-365 LAAKVGDKLFI
+365 LVAKVGDKLFI

-412 SDGEDGDDLA
+412 GDGEDGDDLA

-600 PDIKDIDFASVVAEI
+600 PDIKNIDFASIVAEI

-683 VRLAERAMSTIVPFI
+683 VRLAERAMSAIVPFI

-713 TFGDNAYTVNG
+713 TLGDNAYTVNG

-780 EKSFDPSALKGY
+780 EKSFDPS
-792 NDYLDEVVGV
+792 
-802 IENIVKTDFKSV
+802 
-814 AYGKLIKK
+814 
-822 FAYDDQSGVITLTV
+822 
-836 DGGVFGLGDVTLA
+836 
-849 AGIADNK
+849 
-856 ISVTLAET
+856 
-864 AISEH
+864 
-869 VSLAVEKA
+869 
-877 EVKTDV
+877 
-883 AAIAEPDA
+883 
-891 TKYVTNFAVKI
+891 
-902 GDDITAYVKLDVLG
+902 
-916 GRYDVK
+916 
-922 AQIGNYIVNA
+922 
-932 QIVGDEIFVKYR
+932 
-944 DLVVKAEIG
+944 
-953 DADEIIAFVND
+953 
-964 IFGDKIDLSKT
+964 
-975 LDKLKTITGGLKVSA
+975 
-990 DADGL
+990 
-995 IVTADK
+995 
-1001 AKITLAGATLT
+1001 
-1012 VDLSAYAIKGVDK
+1012 
-1025 ISIGVGNDETE
+1025 
-1036 FEDDYSSVAFELKD
+1036 
-1050 VLPALDPLAA
+1050 
-1060 FLNGGNTLVVDAT
+1060 
-1073 ISGMEISAVAG
+1073 
-1084 LVTDG
+1084 
-1089 ENKYLAVK
+1089 
-1097 IADLFGA
+1097 
-1104 ALDAKITEDTAYV
+1104 
-1117 AYGAIT
+1117 
-1123 VKVAFA
+1123 
-1129 DIGDLVSKIKSFI
+1129 
-1142 NEIGAAKSETSTGIT
+1142 
-1157 SVTAE
+1157 
-1162 EIINA
+1162 
-1167 VVDSLKK
+1167 
-1174 TDKDGGYEINAAYN
+1174 
-1188 DYAIS
+1188 
-1193 LVFGK
+1193 
-1198 DELSSVKITAGEKLS
+1198 
-1213 ADVSFGGT
+1213 
-1221 VAFVSPDE
+1221 
-1229 KNAVDIAELTDKI
+1229 
-1242 LPTAG
+1242 
-1247 KLLKADGYCIS
+1247 
-1258 VNGLKLTLGDNTYTV
+1258 
-1273 NADVTTDKNLNVSAK
+1273 
-1288 AELTLN
+1288 
-1294 GKAFIKADAVIF
+1294 
-1306 GKTLYAEVNGYKF
+1306 
-1319 AVNLAKESGENEEK
+1319 
-1333 SFDLSVLKG
+1333 VLKG

-1405 NKISVTLAETAI
+1405 DKISVTLAETTI
-1417 SEHVSLA
+1417 SERVSLA
-1424 VENAEAK
+1424 VEKAEVK
-1431 PNVAEISEPDAKDY
+1431 TDVAAIAEPDATKY

-1475 SDYDGVR
+1475 SDYNGVR

-1516 DALTDPAHPERKSG
+1516 DALTDLAHPERKSG

-1553 IVKNLS
+1553 IVKNLG

-1644 VKLTDVSAGV
+1644 VKLADVSAGV

-1666 KVKGKD
+1666 RVKGKD

-1762 AVPQLKALL
+1762 AFPQLKALL

>member
-141 YRSGVSDKSGNTAE
+141 YRSGVSDKSGNTAD

-226 EMKMN
+226 EMKTN

-304 DMIPAEDVTE
+304 DMTPAEDVTE

-683 VRLAERAMSTIVPFI
+683 VRLAERAMSAIVPFI
-698 KNDGGYAVGVNGLKL
+698 KNDGGYAVG
-713 TFGDNAYTVNG
+713 
-724 NVRIDKDLN
+724 
-733 VSANAVLALNGNAVM
+733 
-748 TADIVVYGKTLY
+748 
-760 AEVNGY
+760 
-766 KFAVNLAKESGENE
+766 
-780 EKSFDPSALKGY
+780 
-792 NDYLDEVVGV
+792 
-802 IENIVKTDFKSV
+802 
-814 AYGKLIKK
+814 
-822 FAYDDQSGVITLTV
+822 
-836 DGGVFGLGDVTLA
+836 
-849 AGIADNK
+849 
-856 ISVTLAET
+856 
-864 AISEH
+864 
-869 VSLAVEKA
+869 
-877 EVKTDV
+877 
-883 AAIAEPDA
+883 
-891 TKYVTNFAVKI
+891 
-902 GDDITAYVKLDVLG
+902 
-916 GRYDVK
+916 
-922 AQIGNYIVNA
+922 
-932 QIVGDEIFVKYR
+932 
-944 DLVVKAEIG
+944 
-953 DADEIIAFVND
+953 
-964 IFGDKIDLSKT
+964 
-975 LDKLKTITGGLKVSA
+975 
-990 DADGL
+990 
-995 IVTADK
+995 
-1001 AKITLAGATLT
+1001 
-1012 VDLSAYAIKGVDK
+1012 
-1025 ISIGVGNDETE
+1025 
-1036 FEDDYSSVAFELKD
+1036 
-1050 VLPALDPLAA
+1050 
-1060 FLNGGNTLVVDAT
+1060 
-1073 ISGMEISAVAG
+1073 
-1084 LVTDG
+1084 
-1089 ENKYLAVK
+1089 
-1097 IADLFGA
+1097 
-1104 ALDAKITEDTAYV
+1104 
-1117 AYGAIT
+1117 
-1123 VKVAFA
+1123 
-1129 DIGDLVSKIKSFI
+1129 
-1142 NEIGAAKSETSTGIT
+1142 
-1157 SVTAE
+1157 
-1162 EIINA
+1162 
-1167 VVDSLKK
+1167 
-1174 TDKDGGYEINAAYN
+1174 
-1188 DYAIS
+1188 
-1193 LVFGK
+1193 
-1198 DELSSVKITAGEKLS
+1198 
-1213 ADVSFGGT
+1213 
-1221 VAFVSPDE
+1221 
-1229 KNAVDIAELTDKI
+1229 
-1242 LPTAG
+1242 
-1247 KLLKADGYCIS
+1247 

-1333 SFDLSVLKG
+1333 SFDLSALKG

-1405 NKISVTLAETAI
+1405 DKISVTLAETAI
-1417 SEHVSLA
+1417 SERVSLA
-1424 VENAEAK
+1424 VEKAEVK
-1431 PNVAEISEPDAKDY
+1431 TDVAAIAEPDATKY

-1516 DALTDPAHPERKSG
+1516 DALTDLAHPERKSG

-1553 IVKNLS
+1553 IVKNLG

-1644 VKLTDVSAGV
+1644 VKLADVSAGV
-1654 KTWTFGVDELGV
+1654 KTWTFGVDELNV
-1666 KVKGKD
+1666 RVKGKD

-1762 AVPQLKALL
+1762 AFPQLKALL

-1793 DKSADKT
+1793 DKSTDKT

-1806 GDALVKGLGELT
+1806 GDALVKGLCELT

-1833 TAAGGANA
+1833 TAAGDANA

>member
-683 VRLAERAMSTIVPFI
+683 VRLAERAMSAIVPFI

-713 TFGDNAYTVNG
+713 TLGDNAYTVNG

-780 EKSFDPSALKGY
+780 EKSFDLSALKGY

-802 IENIVKTDFKSV
+802 IENIVKNDFKSV

-849 AGIADNK
+849 AGIADDK

-864 AISEH
+864 TISER

-883 AAIAEPDA
+883 AAIA
-891 TKYVTNFAVKI
+891 
-902 GDDITAYVKLDVLG
+902 
-916 GRYDVK
+916 
-922 AQIGNYIVNA
+922 
-932 QIVGDEIFVKYR
+932 
-944 DLVVKAEIG
+944 
-953 DADEIIAFVND
+953 
-964 IFGDKIDLSKT
+964 
-975 LDKLKTITGGLKVSA
+975 
-990 DADGL
+990 
-995 IVTADK
+995 
-1001 AKITLAGATLT
+1001 
-1012 VDLSAYAIKGVDK
+1012 
-1025 ISIGVGNDETE
+1025 
-1036 FEDDYSSVAFELKD
+1036 
-1050 VLPALDPLAA
+1050 
-1060 FLNGGNTLVVDAT
+1060 
-1073 ISGMEISAVAG
+1073 
-1084 LVTDG
+1084 
-1089 ENKYLAVK
+1089 
-1097 IADLFGA
+1097 
-1104 ALDAKITEDTAYV
+1104 
-1117 AYGAIT
+1117 
-1123 VKVAFA
+1123 
-1129 DIGDLVSKIKSFI
+1129 
-1142 NEIGAAKSETSTGIT
+1142 
-1157 SVTAE
+1157 
-1162 EIINA
+1162 
-1167 VVDSLKK
+1167 
-1174 TDKDGGYEINAAYN
+1174 
-1188 DYAIS
+1188 
-1193 LVFGK
+1193 
-1198 DELSSVKITAGEKLS
+1198 
-1213 ADVSFGGT
+1213 
-1221 VAFVSPDE
+1221 
-1229 KNAVDIAELTDKI
+1229 
-1242 LPTAG
+1242 
-1247 KLLKADGYCIS
+1247 
-1258 VNGLKLTLGDNTYTV
+1258 
-1273 NADVTTDKNLNVSAK
+1273 
-1288 AELTLN
+1288 
-1294 GKAFIKADAVIF
+1294 
-1306 GKTLYAEVNGYKF
+1306 
-1319 AVNLAKESGENEEK
+1319 
-1333 SFDLSVLKG
+1333 
-1342 YNDYLDEVVGVIEN
+1342 
-1356 IVKTDFKS
+1356 
-1364 VAYGKLIKKFA
+1364 
-1375 YDDQSGV
+1375 
-1382 ITLTVDGGVFGLG
+1382 
-1395 DVTLAAGIAD
+1395 
-1405 NKISVTLAETAI
+1405 
-1417 SEHVSLA
+1417 
-1424 VENAEAK
+1424 
-1431 PNVAEISEPDAKDY
+1431 EPDAKDY

-1516 DALTDPAHPERKSG
+1516 DALTDLAHPERKSG

-1553 IVKNLS
+1553 IVQNLG

-1582 IGISVDVDENYD
+1582 IGVSVDVDENYD

-1666 KVKGKD
+1666 RVKGKD

-2026 NMIDSI
+2026 NMIGSI

>member
-304 DMIPAEDVTE
+304 DMTPAEDVTE

-522 LGGADVVAYVK
+522 LGGTDVVAYVK

-683 VRLAERAMSTIVPFI
+683 VRLAERAMSAIVPFI
-698 KNDGGYAVGVNGLKL
+698 KNDGGYAVG
-713 TFGDNAYTVNG
+713 
-724 NVRIDKDLN
+724 
-733 VSANAVLALNGNAVM
+733 
-748 TADIVVYGKTLY
+748 
-760 AEVNGY
+760 
-766 KFAVNLAKESGENE
+766 
-780 EKSFDPSALKGY
+780 
-792 NDYLDEVVGV
+792 
-802 IENIVKTDFKSV
+802 
-814 AYGKLIKK
+814 
-822 FAYDDQSGVITLTV
+822 
-836 DGGVFGLGDVTLA
+836 
-849 AGIADNK
+849 
-856 ISVTLAET
+856 
-864 AISEH
+864 
-869 VSLAVEKA
+869 
-877 EVKTDV
+877 
-883 AAIAEPDA
+883 
-891 TKYVTNFAVKI
+891 
-902 GDDITAYVKLDVLG
+902 
-916 GRYDVK
+916 
-922 AQIGNYIVNA
+922 
-932 QIVGDEIFVKYR
+932 
-944 DLVVKAEIG
+944 
-953 DADEIIAFVND
+953 
-964 IFGDKIDLSKT
+964 
-975 LDKLKTITGGLKVSA
+975 
-990 DADGL
+990 
-995 IVTADK
+995 
-1001 AKITLAGATLT
+1001 
-1012 VDLSAYAIKGVDK
+1012 
-1025 ISIGVGNDETE
+1025 
-1036 FEDDYSSVAFELKD
+1036 
-1050 VLPALDPLAA
+1050 
-1060 FLNGGNTLVVDAT
+1060 
-1073 ISGMEISAVAG
+1073 
-1084 LVTDG
+1084 
-1089 ENKYLAVK
+1089 
-1097 IADLFGA
+1097 
-1104 ALDAKITEDTAYV
+1104 
-1117 AYGAIT
+1117 
-1123 VKVAFA
+1123 
-1129 DIGDLVSKIKSFI
+1129 
-1142 NEIGAAKSETSTGIT
+1142 
-1157 SVTAE
+1157 
-1162 EIINA
+1162 
-1167 VVDSLKK
+1167 
-1174 TDKDGGYEINAAYN
+1174 
-1188 DYAIS
+1188 
-1193 LVFGK
+1193 
-1198 DELSSVKITAGEKLS
+1198 
-1213 ADVSFGGT
+1213 
-1221 VAFVSPDE
+1221 
-1229 KNAVDIAELTDKI
+1229 
-1242 LPTAG
+1242 
-1247 KLLKADGYCIS
+1247 

-1319 AVNLAKESGENEEK
+1319 AVNLAKESGKNEEK
-1333 SFDLSVLKG
+1333 SFDMSVLKG

-1405 NKISVTLAETAI
+1405 DKISVTLAETAI
-1417 SEHVSLA
+1417 SERVSLA
-1424 VENAEAK
+1424 VEKAEVK
-1431 PNVAEISEPDAKDY
+1431 TDVAAIAEPDATKY

-1475 SDYDGVR
+1475 SDYNGVR

-1516 DALTDPAHPERKSG
+1516 DALTDLAHPERKSG

-1553 IVKNLS
+1553 IVKNLG

-2026 NMIDSI
+2026 NMIGSI

>member
-141 YRSGVSDKSGNTAE
+141 YRSGVSDKSGNTAD

-304 DMIPAEDVTE
+304 DMTPAEDVTE

-672 ISPDEENAVDL
+672 ISPDEENAVDF
-683 VRLAERAMSTIVPFI
+683 VRLAERAMSAIVPFI
-698 KNDGGYAVGVNGLKL
+698 KNDGGYAVG
-713 TFGDNAYTVNG
+713 
-724 NVRIDKDLN
+724 
-733 VSANAVLALNGNAVM
+733 
-748 TADIVVYGKTLY
+748 
-760 AEVNGY
+760 
-766 KFAVNLAKESGENE
+766 
-780 EKSFDPSALKGY
+780 
-792 NDYLDEVVGV
+792 
-802 IENIVKTDFKSV
+802 
-814 AYGKLIKK
+814 
-822 FAYDDQSGVITLTV
+822 
-836 DGGVFGLGDVTLA
+836 
-849 AGIADNK
+849 
-856 ISVTLAET
+856 
-864 AISEH
+864 
-869 VSLAVEKA
+869 
-877 EVKTDV
+877 
-883 AAIAEPDA
+883 
-891 TKYVTNFAVKI
+891 
-902 GDDITAYVKLDVLG
+902 
-916 GRYDVK
+916 
-922 AQIGNYIVNA
+922 
-932 QIVGDEIFVKYR
+932 
-944 DLVVKAEIG
+944 
-953 DADEIIAFVND
+953 
-964 IFGDKIDLSKT
+964 
-975 LDKLKTITGGLKVSA
+975 
-990 DADGL
+990 
-995 IVTADK
+995 
-1001 AKITLAGATLT
+1001 
-1012 VDLSAYAIKGVDK
+1012 
-1025 ISIGVGNDETE
+1025 
-1036 FEDDYSSVAFELKD
+1036 
-1050 VLPALDPLAA
+1050 
-1060 FLNGGNTLVVDAT
+1060 
-1073 ISGMEISAVAG
+1073 
-1084 LVTDG
+1084 
-1089 ENKYLAVK
+1089 
-1097 IADLFGA
+1097 
-1104 ALDAKITEDTAYV
+1104 
-1117 AYGAIT
+1117 
-1123 VKVAFA
+1123 
-1129 DIGDLVSKIKSFI
+1129 
-1142 NEIGAAKSETSTGIT
+1142 
-1157 SVTAE
+1157 
-1162 EIINA
+1162 
-1167 VVDSLKK
+1167 
-1174 TDKDGGYEINAAYN
+1174 
-1188 DYAIS
+1188 
-1193 LVFGK
+1193 
-1198 DELSSVKITAGEKLS
+1198 
-1213 ADVSFGGT
+1213 
-1221 VAFVSPDE
+1221 
-1229 KNAVDIAELTDKI
+1229 
-1242 LPTAG
+1242 
-1247 KLLKADGYCIS
+1247 

-1405 NKISVTLAETAI
+1405 DKISVTLAETAI
-1417 SEHVSLA
+1417 SERVSLA
-1424 VENAEAK
+1424 VEKAEAK
-1431 PNVAEISEPDAKDY
+1431 PNVAEISEPDATKY

-1516 DALTDPAHPERKSG
+1516 DALTDLAHPERKSG

-1553 IVKNLS
+1553 IVKNLG

-1582 IGISVDVDENYD
+1582 IGVSVDVDENYD

-1762 AVPQLKALL
+1762 AFPQLKALL

-1833 TAAGGANA
+1833 TAAGDANA

>member
-141 YRSGVSDKSGNTAE
+141 YRSGVSDKSGNTAD

-510 GGVSLKVNTGLD
+510 GGVSLKVNTGLN

-683 VRLAERAMSTIVPFI
+683 VRLAERAMSAIVPFI
-698 KNDGGYAVGVNGLKL
+698 KNDGGYAVG
-713 TFGDNAYTVNG
+713 
-724 NVRIDKDLN
+724 
-733 VSANAVLALNGNAVM
+733 
-748 TADIVVYGKTLY
+748 
-760 AEVNGY
+760 
-766 KFAVNLAKESGENE
+766 
-780 EKSFDPSALKGY
+780 
-792 NDYLDEVVGV
+792 
-802 IENIVKTDFKSV
+802 
-814 AYGKLIKK
+814 
-822 FAYDDQSGVITLTV
+822 
-836 DGGVFGLGDVTLA
+836 
-849 AGIADNK
+849 
-856 ISVTLAET
+856 
-864 AISEH
+864 
-869 VSLAVEKA
+869 
-877 EVKTDV
+877 
-883 AAIAEPDA
+883 
-891 TKYVTNFAVKI
+891 
-902 GDDITAYVKLDVLG
+902 
-916 GRYDVK
+916 
-922 AQIGNYIVNA
+922 
-932 QIVGDEIFVKYR
+932 
-944 DLVVKAEIG
+944 
-953 DADEIIAFVND
+953 
-964 IFGDKIDLSKT
+964 
-975 LDKLKTITGGLKVSA
+975 
-990 DADGL
+990 
-995 IVTADK
+995 
-1001 AKITLAGATLT
+1001 
-1012 VDLSAYAIKGVDK
+1012 
-1025 ISIGVGNDETE
+1025 
-1036 FEDDYSSVAFELKD
+1036 
-1050 VLPALDPLAA
+1050 
-1060 FLNGGNTLVVDAT
+1060 
-1073 ISGMEISAVAG
+1073 
-1084 LVTDG
+1084 
-1089 ENKYLAVK
+1089 
-1097 IADLFGA
+1097 
-1104 ALDAKITEDTAYV
+1104 
-1117 AYGAIT
+1117 
-1123 VKVAFA
+1123 
-1129 DIGDLVSKIKSFI
+1129 
-1142 NEIGAAKSETSTGIT
+1142 
-1157 SVTAE
+1157 
-1162 EIINA
+1162 
-1167 VVDSLKK
+1167 
-1174 TDKDGGYEINAAYN
+1174 
-1188 DYAIS
+1188 
-1193 LVFGK
+1193 
-1198 DELSSVKITAGEKLS
+1198 
-1213 ADVSFGGT
+1213 
-1221 VAFVSPDE
+1221 
-1229 KNAVDIAELTDKI
+1229 
-1242 LPTAG
+1242 
-1247 KLLKADGYCIS
+1247 

-1333 SFDLSVLKG
+1333 SFDLSALKG

-1405 NKISVTLAETAI
+1405 DKISVMLAETAI
-1417 SEHVSLA
+1417 SERVSLA
-1424 VENAEAK
+1424 VEKAEVK
-1431 PNVAEISEPDAKDY
+1431 TGVAAIAEPDAKDY

-1516 DALTDPAHPERKSG
+1516 DALTDLAHPERKSG

-1553 IVKNLS
+1553 IVKNLG

-1762 AVPQLKALL
+1762 AFPQLKALL

-1833 TAAGGANA
+1833 TAAGDANA

>member
-304 DMIPAEDVTE
+304 DMTPAEDVTE

-522 LGGADVVAYVK
+522 LGGTDVVAYVK

-683 VRLAERAMSTIVPFI
+683 VRLAERAMSAIVPFI
-698 KNDGGYAVGVNGLKL
+698 KNDGGYAVG
-713 TFGDNAYTVNG
+713 
-724 NVRIDKDLN
+724 
-733 VSANAVLALNGNAVM
+733 
-748 TADIVVYGKTLY
+748 
-760 AEVNGY
+760 
-766 KFAVNLAKESGENE
+766 
-780 EKSFDPSALKGY
+780 
-792 NDYLDEVVGV
+792 
-802 IENIVKTDFKSV
+802 
-814 AYGKLIKK
+814 
-822 FAYDDQSGVITLTV
+822 
-836 DGGVFGLGDVTLA
+836 
-849 AGIADNK
+849 
-856 ISVTLAET
+856 
-864 AISEH
+864 
-869 VSLAVEKA
+869 
-877 EVKTDV
+877 
-883 AAIAEPDA
+883 
-891 TKYVTNFAVKI
+891 
-902 GDDITAYVKLDVLG
+902 
-916 GRYDVK
+916 
-922 AQIGNYIVNA
+922 
-932 QIVGDEIFVKYR
+932 
-944 DLVVKAEIG
+944 
-953 DADEIIAFVND
+953 
-964 IFGDKIDLSKT
+964 
-975 LDKLKTITGGLKVSA
+975 
-990 DADGL
+990 
-995 IVTADK
+995 
-1001 AKITLAGATLT
+1001 
-1012 VDLSAYAIKGVDK
+1012 
-1025 ISIGVGNDETE
+1025 
-1036 FEDDYSSVAFELKD
+1036 
-1050 VLPALDPLAA
+1050 
-1060 FLNGGNTLVVDAT
+1060 
-1073 ISGMEISAVAG
+1073 
-1084 LVTDG
+1084 
-1089 ENKYLAVK
+1089 
-1097 IADLFGA
+1097 
-1104 ALDAKITEDTAYV
+1104 
-1117 AYGAIT
+1117 
-1123 VKVAFA
+1123 
-1129 DIGDLVSKIKSFI
+1129 
-1142 NEIGAAKSETSTGIT
+1142 
-1157 SVTAE
+1157 
-1162 EIINA
+1162 
-1167 VVDSLKK
+1167 
-1174 TDKDGGYEINAAYN
+1174 
-1188 DYAIS
+1188 
-1193 LVFGK
+1193 
-1198 DELSSVKITAGEKLS
+1198 
-1213 ADVSFGGT
+1213 
-1221 VAFVSPDE
+1221 
-1229 KNAVDIAELTDKI
+1229 
-1242 LPTAG
+1242 
-1247 KLLKADGYCIS
+1247 

-1333 SFDLSVLKG
+1333 SFDPSVLKG

-1405 NKISVTLAETAI
+1405 DKISVTLAETAI
-1417 SEHVSLA
+1417 SERVSLA
-1424 VENAEAK
+1424 VEKAEVK
-1431 PNVAEISEPDAKDY
+1431 TDVAAIAEPDATKY

-1516 DALTDPAHPERKSG
+1516 DALTDLAHPERKSG

-1553 IVKNLS
+1553 IVKNLG

-1582 IGISVDVDENYD
+1582 IGVSVDVDENYD

-1644 VKLTDVSAGV
+1644 VKLADVSAGV

-1666 KVKGKD
+1666 RVKGKD

-1762 AVPQLKALL
+1762 AFPQLKALL

-1833 TAAGGANA
+1833 TAAGDANA

>member
-304 DMIPAEDVTE
+304 DMTPAEDVTE

-600 PDIKDIDFASVVAEI
+600 PDIKDIDFASIVAEI

-683 VRLAERAMSTIVPFI
+683 VRLAERAMSAIVPFI
-698 KNDGGYAVGVNGLKL
+698 KNDGGYAVG
-713 TFGDNAYTVNG
+713 
-724 NVRIDKDLN
+724 
-733 VSANAVLALNGNAVM
+733 
-748 TADIVVYGKTLY
+748 
-760 AEVNGY
+760 
-766 KFAVNLAKESGENE
+766 
-780 EKSFDPSALKGY
+780 
-792 NDYLDEVVGV
+792 
-802 IENIVKTDFKSV
+802 
-814 AYGKLIKK
+814 
-822 FAYDDQSGVITLTV
+822 
-836 DGGVFGLGDVTLA
+836 
-849 AGIADNK
+849 
-856 ISVTLAET
+856 
-864 AISEH
+864 
-869 VSLAVEKA
+869 
-877 EVKTDV
+877 
-883 AAIAEPDA
+883 
-891 TKYVTNFAVKI
+891 
-902 GDDITAYVKLDVLG
+902 
-916 GRYDVK
+916 
-922 AQIGNYIVNA
+922 
-932 QIVGDEIFVKYR
+932 
-944 DLVVKAEIG
+944 
-953 DADEIIAFVND
+953 
-964 IFGDKIDLSKT
+964 
-975 LDKLKTITGGLKVSA
+975 
-990 DADGL
+990 
-995 IVTADK
+995 
-1001 AKITLAGATLT
+1001 
-1012 VDLSAYAIKGVDK
+1012 
-1025 ISIGVGNDETE
+1025 
-1036 FEDDYSSVAFELKD
+1036 
-1050 VLPALDPLAA
+1050 
-1060 FLNGGNTLVVDAT
+1060 
-1073 ISGMEISAVAG
+1073 
-1084 LVTDG
+1084 
-1089 ENKYLAVK
+1089 
-1097 IADLFGA
+1097 
-1104 ALDAKITEDTAYV
+1104 
-1117 AYGAIT
+1117 
-1123 VKVAFA
+1123 
-1129 DIGDLVSKIKSFI
+1129 
-1142 NEIGAAKSETSTGIT
+1142 
-1157 SVTAE
+1157 
-1162 EIINA
+1162 
-1167 VVDSLKK
+1167 
-1174 TDKDGGYEINAAYN
+1174 
-1188 DYAIS
+1188 
-1193 LVFGK
+1193 
-1198 DELSSVKITAGEKLS
+1198 
-1213 ADVSFGGT
+1213 
-1221 VAFVSPDE
+1221 
-1229 KNAVDIAELTDKI
+1229 
-1242 LPTAG
+1242 
-1247 KLLKADGYCIS
+1247 

-1405 NKISVTLAETAI
+1405 DKISVTLAETAI
-1417 SEHVSLA
+1417 SERVSIA
-1424 VENAEAK
+1424 VEKAEVK
-1431 PNVAEISEPDAKDY
+1431 TDVAAIAEPDATKY

-1516 DALTDPAHPERKSG
+1516 DALTDLAHPERKSG

-1553 IVKNLS
+1553 IVKNLG

-1644 VKLTDVSAGV
+1644 VKLADVSAGV

-1666 KVKGKD
+1666 RVKGKD

-1762 AVPQLKALL
+1762 AFPQLKALL

-1936 LIRNDLSFLARAAF
+1936 LIRNDLSFLARVAF

>member
-141 YRSGVSDKSGNTAE
+141 YRSGVSDKSGNTAD

-226 EMKMN
+226 EMKTN

-304 DMIPAEDVTE
+304 DMPPAEDVTE

-683 VRLAERAMSTIVPFI
+683 VRLAERAMSAIVPFI
-698 KNDGGYAVGVNGLKL
+698 KNDGGYAVG
-713 TFGDNAYTVNG
+713 
-724 NVRIDKDLN
+724 
-733 VSANAVLALNGNAVM
+733 
-748 TADIVVYGKTLY
+748 
-760 AEVNGY
+760 
-766 KFAVNLAKESGENE
+766 
-780 EKSFDPSALKGY
+780 
-792 NDYLDEVVGV
+792 
-802 IENIVKTDFKSV
+802 
-814 AYGKLIKK
+814 
-822 FAYDDQSGVITLTV
+822 
-836 DGGVFGLGDVTLA
+836 
-849 AGIADNK
+849 
-856 ISVTLAET
+856 
-864 AISEH
+864 
-869 VSLAVEKA
+869 
-877 EVKTDV
+877 
-883 AAIAEPDA
+883 
-891 TKYVTNFAVKI
+891 
-902 GDDITAYVKLDVLG
+902 
-916 GRYDVK
+916 
-922 AQIGNYIVNA
+922 
-932 QIVGDEIFVKYR
+932 
-944 DLVVKAEIG
+944 
-953 DADEIIAFVND
+953 
-964 IFGDKIDLSKT
+964 
-975 LDKLKTITGGLKVSA
+975 
-990 DADGL
+990 
-995 IVTADK
+995 
-1001 AKITLAGATLT
+1001 
-1012 VDLSAYAIKGVDK
+1012 
-1025 ISIGVGNDETE
+1025 
-1036 FEDDYSSVAFELKD
+1036 
-1050 VLPALDPLAA
+1050 
-1060 FLNGGNTLVVDAT
+1060 
-1073 ISGMEISAVAG
+1073 
-1084 LVTDG
+1084 
-1089 ENKYLAVK
+1089 
-1097 IADLFGA
+1097 
-1104 ALDAKITEDTAYV
+1104 
-1117 AYGAIT
+1117 
-1123 VKVAFA
+1123 
-1129 DIGDLVSKIKSFI
+1129 
-1142 NEIGAAKSETSTGIT
+1142 
-1157 SVTAE
+1157 
-1162 EIINA
+1162 
-1167 VVDSLKK
+1167 
-1174 TDKDGGYEINAAYN
+1174 
-1188 DYAIS
+1188 
-1193 LVFGK
+1193 
-1198 DELSSVKITAGEKLS
+1198 
-1213 ADVSFGGT
+1213 
-1221 VAFVSPDE
+1221 
-1229 KNAVDIAELTDKI
+1229 
-1242 LPTAG
+1242 
-1247 KLLKADGYCIS
+1247 

-1333 SFDLSVLKG
+1333 SFDPSVLKG

-1364 VAYGKLIKKFA
+1364 AAYGKLIKKFA

-1405 NKISVTLAETAI
+1405 DKISVTLAETAI
-1417 SEHVSLA
+1417 SERVSLA
-1424 VENAEAK
+1424 VEKAEVK
-1431 PNVAEISEPDAKDY
+1431 TDVAAIAEPDAKDY

-1516 DALTDPAHPERKSG
+1516 DALTDLAHPERKSG

-1553 IVKNLS
+1553 IVKNLG

-1644 VKLTDVSAGV
+1644 VKLADVSAGV

-1666 KVKGKD
+1666 RVKGKD

-1728 TFNDMTNAS
+1728 TFNDMMNAS

-1762 AVPQLKALL
+1762 AFPQLKALL

>member
-141 YRSGVSDKSGNTAE
+141 YRSGVSDKSGNTAD

-226 EMKMN
+226 EMKTN

-304 DMIPAEDVTE
+304 DMTPAEDVTE

-683 VRLAERAMSTIVPFI
+683 VRLAERAMSAIVPFI
-698 KNDGGYAVGVNGLKL
+698 KNDGGYAVG
-713 TFGDNAYTVNG
+713 
-724 NVRIDKDLN
+724 
-733 VSANAVLALNGNAVM
+733 
-748 TADIVVYGKTLY
+748 
-760 AEVNGY
+760 
-766 KFAVNLAKESGENE
+766 
-780 EKSFDPSALKGY
+780 
-792 NDYLDEVVGV
+792 
-802 IENIVKTDFKSV
+802 
-814 AYGKLIKK
+814 
-822 FAYDDQSGVITLTV
+822 
-836 DGGVFGLGDVTLA
+836 
-849 AGIADNK
+849 
-856 ISVTLAET
+856 
-864 AISEH
+864 
-869 VSLAVEKA
+869 
-877 EVKTDV
+877 
-883 AAIAEPDA
+883 
-891 TKYVTNFAVKI
+891 
-902 GDDITAYVKLDVLG
+902 
-916 GRYDVK
+916 
-922 AQIGNYIVNA
+922 
-932 QIVGDEIFVKYR
+932 
-944 DLVVKAEIG
+944 
-953 DADEIIAFVND
+953 
-964 IFGDKIDLSKT
+964 
-975 LDKLKTITGGLKVSA
+975 
-990 DADGL
+990 
-995 IVTADK
+995 
-1001 AKITLAGATLT
+1001 
-1012 VDLSAYAIKGVDK
+1012 
-1025 ISIGVGNDETE
+1025 
-1036 FEDDYSSVAFELKD
+1036 
-1050 VLPALDPLAA
+1050 
-1060 FLNGGNTLVVDAT
+1060 
-1073 ISGMEISAVAG
+1073 
-1084 LVTDG
+1084 
-1089 ENKYLAVK
+1089 
-1097 IADLFGA
+1097 
-1104 ALDAKITEDTAYV
+1104 
-1117 AYGAIT
+1117 
-1123 VKVAFA
+1123 
-1129 DIGDLVSKIKSFI
+1129 
-1142 NEIGAAKSETSTGIT
+1142 
-1157 SVTAE
+1157 
-1162 EIINA
+1162 
-1167 VVDSLKK
+1167 
-1174 TDKDGGYEINAAYN
+1174 
-1188 DYAIS
+1188 
-1193 LVFGK
+1193 
-1198 DELSSVKITAGEKLS
+1198 
-1213 ADVSFGGT
+1213 
-1221 VAFVSPDE
+1221 
-1229 KNAVDIAELTDKI
+1229 
-1242 LPTAG
+1242 
-1247 KLLKADGYCIS
+1247 

-1405 NKISVTLAETAI
+1405 DKISVTLAETAI
-1417 SEHVSLA
+1417 SERVSLA
-1424 VENAEAK
+1424 VEKAEVK
-1431 PNVAEISEPDAKDY
+1431 TDVAAIAEPDATKY

-1475 SDYDGVR
+1475 SDYNGVR

-1516 DALTDPAHPERKSG
+1516 DALTDLAHPERKSG
-1530 RSEDETETVD
+1530 RSKDETETVD

-1553 IVKNLS
+1553 IVKNLG

-1627 DETVDL
+1627 EETVDL

-1644 VKLTDVSAGV
+1644 VKLADVSAGV

-1666 KVKGKD
+1666 RVKGKD

-1762 AVPQLKALL
+1762 AFPQLKALL

-2090 SLTGDVRL
+2090 SLTGDIRL

>member
-141 YRSGVSDKSGNTAE
+141 YRSGVSDKSGNTAD

-226 EMKMN
+226 EMKTN

-304 DMIPAEDVTE
+304 DMTPAEDVTE

-658 DIKAVIEGAGDYEF
+658 DVNAVIEGAGDYEF
-672 ISPDEENAVDL
+672 ISPNEENAVDL
-683 VRLAERAMSTIVPFI
+683 VRLAERAMSAIVPFI

-733 VSANAVLALNGNAVM
+733 VSAKAVLALNGNAVM

-780 EKSFDPSALKGY
+780 EKSFDPSTLKGY
-792 NDYLDEVVGV
+792 NDYLDEFVGV

-849 AGIADNK
+849 AGIADDK

-864 AISEH
+864 AISER

-877 EVKTDV
+877 EVKTNV
-883 AAIAEPDA
+883 AAIA
-891 TKYVTNFAVKI
+891 
-902 GDDITAYVKLDVLG
+902 
-916 GRYDVK
+916 
-922 AQIGNYIVNA
+922 
-932 QIVGDEIFVKYR
+932 
-944 DLVVKAEIG
+944 
-953 DADEIIAFVND
+953 
-964 IFGDKIDLSKT
+964 
-975 LDKLKTITGGLKVSA
+975 
-990 DADGL
+990 
-995 IVTADK
+995 
-1001 AKITLAGATLT
+1001 
-1012 VDLSAYAIKGVDK
+1012 
-1025 ISIGVGNDETE
+1025 
-1036 FEDDYSSVAFELKD
+1036 
-1050 VLPALDPLAA
+1050 
-1060 FLNGGNTLVVDAT
+1060 
-1073 ISGMEISAVAG
+1073 
-1084 LVTDG
+1084 
-1089 ENKYLAVK
+1089 
-1097 IADLFGA
+1097 
-1104 ALDAKITEDTAYV
+1104 
-1117 AYGAIT
+1117 
-1123 VKVAFA
+1123 
-1129 DIGDLVSKIKSFI
+1129 
-1142 NEIGAAKSETSTGIT
+1142 
-1157 SVTAE
+1157 
-1162 EIINA
+1162 
-1167 VVDSLKK
+1167 
-1174 TDKDGGYEINAAYN
+1174 
-1188 DYAIS
+1188 
-1193 LVFGK
+1193 
-1198 DELSSVKITAGEKLS
+1198 
-1213 ADVSFGGT
+1213 
-1221 VAFVSPDE
+1221 
-1229 KNAVDIAELTDKI
+1229 
-1242 LPTAG
+1242 
-1247 KLLKADGYCIS
+1247 
-1258 VNGLKLTLGDNTYTV
+1258 
-1273 NADVTTDKNLNVSAK
+1273 
-1288 AELTLN
+1288 
-1294 GKAFIKADAVIF
+1294 
-1306 GKTLYAEVNGYKF
+1306 
-1319 AVNLAKESGENEEK
+1319 
-1333 SFDLSVLKG
+1333 
-1342 YNDYLDEVVGVIEN
+1342 
-1356 IVKTDFKS
+1356 
-1364 VAYGKLIKKFA
+1364 
-1375 YDDQSGV
+1375 
-1382 ITLTVDGGVFGLG
+1382 
-1395 DVTLAAGIAD
+1395 
-1405 NKISVTLAETAI
+1405 
-1417 SEHVSLA
+1417 
-1424 VENAEAK
+1424 
-1431 PNVAEISEPDAKDY
+1431 EPDAKDY
-1445 VTNFAVKIDDGNVVY
+1445 VTNLAVKIDDGNVVY

-1506 CPIDRIKNIT
+1506 CPIGRIKNIT
-1516 DALTDPAHPERKSG
+1516 DALTDLAHPERKSG

-1553 IVKNLS
+1553 IVKNLG

-1644 VKLTDVSAGV
+1644 VKLADVSAGV

-1685 ADETIIDVPALTI
+1685 TDETIIDVPALTI

-1800 LSVTIN
+1800 LSMTIN

-1904 GIVGADIQIGV
+1904 GIVGADVQIGV

-2107 GEFTINLVDAVSGD
+2107 GKFTINLVDAVSGD

>member
-141 YRSGVSDKSGNTAE
+141 YRSGVSDKSGNTAD

-304 DMIPAEDVTE
+304 DMTPAEDVTE

-600 PDIKDIDFASVVAEI
+600 PDIKDIDFASIVAEI

-683 VRLAERAMSTIVPFI
+683 VRLAERAMSAIVPFI

-713 TFGDNAYTVNG
+713 TLGDNAYTVNG

-766 KFAVNLAKESGENE
+766 KFAVNLAKESGKNE
-780 EKSFDPSALKGY
+780 EKSFD
-792 NDYLDEVVGV
+792 
-802 IENIVKTDFKSV
+802 
-814 AYGKLIKK
+814 
-822 FAYDDQSGVITLTV
+822 
-836 DGGVFGLGDVTLA
+836 
-849 AGIADNK
+849 
-856 ISVTLAET
+856 
-864 AISEH
+864 
-869 VSLAVEKA
+869 
-877 EVKTDV
+877 
-883 AAIAEPDA
+883 
-891 TKYVTNFAVKI
+891 
-902 GDDITAYVKLDVLG
+902 
-916 GRYDVK
+916 
-922 AQIGNYIVNA
+922 
-932 QIVGDEIFVKYR
+932 
-944 DLVVKAEIG
+944 
-953 DADEIIAFVND
+953 
-964 IFGDKIDLSKT
+964 
-975 LDKLKTITGGLKVSA
+975 
-990 DADGL
+990 
-995 IVTADK
+995 
-1001 AKITLAGATLT
+1001 
-1012 VDLSAYAIKGVDK
+1012 
-1025 ISIGVGNDETE
+1025 
-1036 FEDDYSSVAFELKD
+1036 
-1050 VLPALDPLAA
+1050 
-1060 FLNGGNTLVVDAT
+1060 
-1073 ISGMEISAVAG
+1073 M
-1084 LVTDG
+1084 
-1089 ENKYLAVK
+1089 
-1097 IADLFGA
+1097 
-1104 ALDAKITEDTAYV
+1104 
-1117 AYGAIT
+1117 
-1123 VKVAFA
+1123 
-1129 DIGDLVSKIKSFI
+1129 
-1142 NEIGAAKSETSTGIT
+1142 
-1157 SVTAE
+1157 
-1162 EIINA
+1162 
-1167 VVDSLKK
+1167 
-1174 TDKDGGYEINAAYN
+1174 
-1188 DYAIS
+1188 
-1193 LVFGK
+1193 
-1198 DELSSVKITAGEKLS
+1198 
-1213 ADVSFGGT
+1213 
-1221 VAFVSPDE
+1221 
-1229 KNAVDIAELTDKI
+1229 
-1242 LPTAG
+1242 
-1247 KLLKADGYCIS
+1247 
-1258 VNGLKLTLGDNTYTV
+1258 
-1273 NADVTTDKNLNVSAK
+1273 
-1288 AELTLN
+1288 
-1294 GKAFIKADAVIF
+1294 
-1306 GKTLYAEVNGYKF
+1306 
-1319 AVNLAKESGENEEK
+1319 
-1333 SFDLSVLKG
+1333 SVLKG

-1405 NKISVTLAETAI
+1405 DKISVTLAETAI
-1417 SEHVSLA
+1417 SERVSLA
-1424 VENAEAK
+1424 VEKAEVK
-1431 PNVAEISEPDAKDY
+1431 TDVAAIAEPDATKY

-1516 DALTDPAHPERKSG
+1516 DALTDLAHPERKSG

-1540 VQKSFAIISVVRE
+1540 VQKSFAIISDVRE
-1553 IVKNLS
+1553 IVQNLG

-1606 KTLTVSVKENPNDY
+1606 KTLTVSVKENPNGY

-1666 KVKGKD
+1666 RVKGKD

>member
-99 VVEQAIYARRAVS
+99 VVEQTIYARRAVS

-141 YRSGVSDKSGNTAE
+141 YRSGVSDKSGNTAD

-226 EMKMN
+226 EMKTN

-304 DMIPAEDVTE
+304 DMTPAEDVTE

-600 PDIKDIDFASVVAEI
+600 PDIKNIDFASVVAEI

-683 VRLAERAMSTIVPFI
+683 VRLAERAMSAIVPFI

-748 TADIVVYGKTLY
+748 TVDIVVYGKTLY

-780 EKSFDPSALKGY
+780 EKSFDP
-792 NDYLDEVVGV
+792 
-802 IENIVKTDFKSV
+802 
-814 AYGKLIKK
+814 
-822 FAYDDQSGVITLTV
+822 
-836 DGGVFGLGDVTLA
+836 
-849 AGIADNK
+849 
-856 ISVTLAET
+856 
-864 AISEH
+864 
-869 VSLAVEKA
+869 
-877 EVKTDV
+877 
-883 AAIAEPDA
+883 
-891 TKYVTNFAVKI
+891 
-902 GDDITAYVKLDVLG
+902 
-916 GRYDVK
+916 
-922 AQIGNYIVNA
+922 
-932 QIVGDEIFVKYR
+932 
-944 DLVVKAEIG
+944 
-953 DADEIIAFVND
+953 
-964 IFGDKIDLSKT
+964 
-975 LDKLKTITGGLKVSA
+975 
-990 DADGL
+990 
-995 IVTADK
+995 
-1001 AKITLAGATLT
+1001 
-1012 VDLSAYAIKGVDK
+1012 
-1025 ISIGVGNDETE
+1025 
-1036 FEDDYSSVAFELKD
+1036 
-1050 VLPALDPLAA
+1050 
-1060 FLNGGNTLVVDAT
+1060 
-1073 ISGMEISAVAG
+1073 
-1084 LVTDG
+1084 
-1089 ENKYLAVK
+1089 
-1097 IADLFGA
+1097 
-1104 ALDAKITEDTAYV
+1104 
-1117 AYGAIT
+1117 
-1123 VKVAFA
+1123 
-1129 DIGDLVSKIKSFI
+1129 
-1142 NEIGAAKSETSTGIT
+1142 
-1157 SVTAE
+1157 
-1162 EIINA
+1162 
-1167 VVDSLKK
+1167 
-1174 TDKDGGYEINAAYN
+1174 
-1188 DYAIS
+1188 
-1193 LVFGK
+1193 
-1198 DELSSVKITAGEKLS
+1198 
-1213 ADVSFGGT
+1213 
-1221 VAFVSPDE
+1221 
-1229 KNAVDIAELTDKI
+1229 
-1242 LPTAG
+1242 
-1247 KLLKADGYCIS
+1247 
-1258 VNGLKLTLGDNTYTV
+1258 
-1273 NADVTTDKNLNVSAK
+1273 
-1288 AELTLN
+1288 
-1294 GKAFIKADAVIF
+1294 
-1306 GKTLYAEVNGYKF
+1306 
-1319 AVNLAKESGENEEK
+1319 
-1333 SFDLSVLKG
+1333 SVLKG

-1405 NKISVTLAETAI
+1405 DKISVTLAETAI
-1417 SEHVSLA
+1417 SERVSLA
-1424 VENAEAK
+1424 VEKAEVK
-1431 PNVAEISEPDAKDY
+1431 TDVAAIAEPDATKY

-1475 SDYDGVR
+1475 SDYNGVR

-1516 DALTDPAHPERKSG
+1516 DALTDLAHPERKSG

-1553 IVKNLS
+1553 IVKNLG

-1644 VKLTDVSAGV
+1644 VKLADVSAGV

-1666 KVKGKD
+1666 RVKGKD

-1762 AVPQLKALL
+1762 AFPQLKALL

-1786 LVSKTTY
+1786 LVSKTAY

-1806 GDALVKGLGELT
+1806 GDALVKGLGKLT

-1833 TAAGGANA
+1833 TAAGDANA

>member
-304 DMIPAEDVTE
+304 DMTPAEDVTE

-450 VNIKI
+450 VSIKI

-849 AGIADNK
+849 AGIADDK
-856 ISVTLAET
+856 ISITLAET
-864 AISEH
+864 TISER

-891 TKYVTNFAVKI
+891 TK
-902 GDDITAYVKLDVLG
+902 
-916 GRYDVK
+916 
-922 AQIGNYIVNA
+922 
-932 QIVGDEIFVKYR
+932 
-944 DLVVKAEIG
+944 
-953 DADEIIAFVND
+953 
-964 IFGDKIDLSKT
+964 
-975 LDKLKTITGGLKVSA
+975 
-990 DADGL
+990 
-995 IVTADK
+995 
-1001 AKITLAGATLT
+1001 
-1012 VDLSAYAIKGVDK
+1012 
-1025 ISIGVGNDETE
+1025 
-1036 FEDDYSSVAFELKD
+1036 
-1050 VLPALDPLAA
+1050 
-1060 FLNGGNTLVVDAT
+1060 
-1073 ISGMEISAVAG
+1073 
-1084 LVTDG
+1084 
-1089 ENKYLAVK
+1089 
-1097 IADLFGA
+1097 
-1104 ALDAKITEDTAYV
+1104 
-1117 AYGAIT
+1117 
-1123 VKVAFA
+1123 
-1129 DIGDLVSKIKSFI
+1129 
-1142 NEIGAAKSETSTGIT
+1142 
-1157 SVTAE
+1157 
-1162 EIINA
+1162 
-1167 VVDSLKK
+1167 
-1174 TDKDGGYEINAAYN
+1174 
-1188 DYAIS
+1188 
-1193 LVFGK
+1193 
-1198 DELSSVKITAGEKLS
+1198 
-1213 ADVSFGGT
+1213 
-1221 VAFVSPDE
+1221 
-1229 KNAVDIAELTDKI
+1229 
-1242 LPTAG
+1242 
-1247 KLLKADGYCIS
+1247 
-1258 VNGLKLTLGDNTYTV
+1258 
-1273 NADVTTDKNLNVSAK
+1273 
-1288 AELTLN
+1288 
-1294 GKAFIKADAVIF
+1294 
-1306 GKTLYAEVNGYKF
+1306 
-1319 AVNLAKESGENEEK
+1319 
-1333 SFDLSVLKG
+1333 
-1342 YNDYLDEVVGVIEN
+1342 
-1356 IVKTDFKS
+1356 
-1364 VAYGKLIKKFA
+1364 
-1375 YDDQSGV
+1375 
-1382 ITLTVDGGVFGLG
+1382 
-1395 DVTLAAGIAD
+1395 
-1405 NKISVTLAETAI
+1405 
-1417 SEHVSLA
+1417 
-1424 VENAEAK
+1424 
-1431 PNVAEISEPDAKDY
+1431 Y

-1516 DALTDPAHPERKSG
+1516 DALTDLAHPERKSG
-1530 RSEDETETVD
+1530 RSEDETVD

-1553 IVKNLS
+1553 IVKNLG

-1582 IGISVDVDENYD
+1582 IGVSVDVDENYD

-1708 YKKEYNDDGS
+1708 YKKEYNEDGS

-1904 GIVGADIQIGV
+1904 GIVGADVQIGV

-1950 KDMGGES
+1950 KDMGGVS

>member
-30 SFGATKL
+30 NFGATKL

-141 YRSGVSDKSGNTAE
+141 YRSGVSDKSGNTAD

-226 EMKMN
+226 EMKTN

-304 DMIPAEDVTE
+304 DMTPAEDVTE

-522 LGGADVVAYVK
+522 LGGTDVVAYVK

-683 VRLAERAMSTIVPFI
+683 VRLAERAMSAIVPFI
-698 KNDGGYAVGVNGLKL
+698 KNDGGYAVG
-713 TFGDNAYTVNG
+713 
-724 NVRIDKDLN
+724 
-733 VSANAVLALNGNAVM
+733 
-748 TADIVVYGKTLY
+748 
-760 AEVNGY
+760 
-766 KFAVNLAKESGENE
+766 
-780 EKSFDPSALKGY
+780 
-792 NDYLDEVVGV
+792 
-802 IENIVKTDFKSV
+802 
-814 AYGKLIKK
+814 
-822 FAYDDQSGVITLTV
+822 
-836 DGGVFGLGDVTLA
+836 
-849 AGIADNK
+849 
-856 ISVTLAET
+856 
-864 AISEH
+864 
-869 VSLAVEKA
+869 
-877 EVKTDV
+877 
-883 AAIAEPDA
+883 
-891 TKYVTNFAVKI
+891 
-902 GDDITAYVKLDVLG
+902 
-916 GRYDVK
+916 
-922 AQIGNYIVNA
+922 
-932 QIVGDEIFVKYR
+932 
-944 DLVVKAEIG
+944 
-953 DADEIIAFVND
+953 
-964 IFGDKIDLSKT
+964 
-975 LDKLKTITGGLKVSA
+975 
-990 DADGL
+990 
-995 IVTADK
+995 
-1001 AKITLAGATLT
+1001 
-1012 VDLSAYAIKGVDK
+1012 
-1025 ISIGVGNDETE
+1025 
-1036 FEDDYSSVAFELKD
+1036 
-1050 VLPALDPLAA
+1050 
-1060 FLNGGNTLVVDAT
+1060 
-1073 ISGMEISAVAG
+1073 
-1084 LVTDG
+1084 
-1089 ENKYLAVK
+1089 
-1097 IADLFGA
+1097 
-1104 ALDAKITEDTAYV
+1104 
-1117 AYGAIT
+1117 
-1123 VKVAFA
+1123 
-1129 DIGDLVSKIKSFI
+1129 
-1142 NEIGAAKSETSTGIT
+1142 
-1157 SVTAE
+1157 
-1162 EIINA
+1162 
-1167 VVDSLKK
+1167 
-1174 TDKDGGYEINAAYN
+1174 
-1188 DYAIS
+1188 
-1193 LVFGK
+1193 
-1198 DELSSVKITAGEKLS
+1198 
-1213 ADVSFGGT
+1213 
-1221 VAFVSPDE
+1221 
-1229 KNAVDIAELTDKI
+1229 
-1242 LPTAG
+1242 
-1247 KLLKADGYCIS
+1247 

-1333 SFDLSVLKG
+1333 SFDPSVLKG

-1405 NKISVTLAETAI
+1405 DKISVTLAETAI
-1417 SEHVSLA
+1417 SERVSLA
-1424 VENAEAK
+1424 VEKAEVK
-1431 PNVAEISEPDAKDY
+1431 TDVAAIAEPDATKY

-1516 DALTDPAHPERKSG
+1516 DALTDLAHPERKSG

-1553 IVKNLS
+1553 IVKNLG

-1582 IGISVDVDENYD
+1582 IGVSVDVDENYD

-1644 VKLTDVSAGV
+1644 VKLADVSAGV

-1666 KVKGKD
+1666 RVKGKD

-1762 AVPQLKALL
+1762 AFPQLKALL

-1833 TAAGGANA
+1833 TAAGDANA